1 MKLLEATDELIK
13 LAKEDVPVRDKRYY
27 TEQLIYQRGLYLRAE
42 VENNILKAAFYLA
55 EYLSM
60 DCRKPVYTL
69 YIDKKNDIF
78 KGYDYRTKKWSESM
92 LDKTIFSKWLYQEN
106 SYMKEADTA
115 LIQKYLESEYD
126 DAFYALYVYQR
137 EQRHRRLGMKY
148 EKILTSWDQCMD
160 RLPKIP
166 KDWLRWQKKVG
177 ITQNFIFYHYSRRKD
192 QTGYCSWC
200 ESEVPISHPHHN
212 AVGHCPKC
220 RHQIQYKAL
229 GRAKNIETQ
238 KETAYLLQTCGNN
251 VFVLREFQLQ
261 MLIVSSSYK
270 KPVYSF
276 FERRRILYDEELN
289 TKEYYF
295 GRHHW
300 TKESRWIQGKLQVPL
315 YPGYGGYMTYER
327 YNMGNIYGKS
337 LHGIKNRTFRRT
349 GFYEYA
355 KVKRFLD
362 PVSFFEM
369 VKERPYLER
378 LIKAGLYHLAEDIM
392 DNKAQI
398 YCEDSGDLGK
408 ALGIDRFRLKR
419 LRTNNGG
426 EIFLQWLLLEK
437 AQNKLIRDDVISWMC
452 REKLKPADLM
462 FIMDRMAPLQ
472 IKNYL
477 EKQAAESGESVKD
490 LIKTWKD
497 YLNKSKKQRIF
508 AFRGKEYNSF
518 TECCLAY
525 DLNPK
530 IVRSAAYRTKSSL
543 PETLEKNVSHMEGCV
558 PQESTGNDENSG
570 NKVISKKRHR
580 AKEPFFYEGEKY
592 VSLGQCCEIYGIN
605 ETSVRARAW
614 RIHCTW
620 EEAVKHFIE
629 KSNADELKKIF
640 VYKGKEYQSV
650 AECCRKY
657 DVRAAS
663 VRNRASSTGCSIE
676 EALDHFIKKKI
687 VTKKNEFVFRNK
699 IYETLEE
706 CCEVYGVNANSVSS
720 RKYRLGCSTD
730 ESLEHFIANKEI
742 IEERIQ
748 KFTFKGTEYPSL
760 RACCKKYGIE
770 DACVRQ
776 RARDKNCSIEE
787 SFEHFMTRKRK
798 KMLDN
803 PEFDYHGTLYPSL
816 KECCEKL
823 KISKN
828 SVVSKSRRSGCSL
841 QEAVEY
847 YVKKQHNK

>member
-1 MKLLEATDELIK
+1 MQGRSHK
-13 LAKEDVPVRDKRYY
+13 
-27 TEQLIYQRGLYLRAE
+27 
-42 VENNILKAAFYLA
+42 FYSDTRS
-55 EYLSM
+55 EF
-60 DCRKPVYTL
+60 YTL
-69 YIDKKNDIF
+69 YRVCGSTDKD
-78 KGYDYRTKKWSESM
+78 TKRVKW
-92 LDKTIFSKWLYQEN
+92 T
-106 SYMKEADTA
+106 
-115 LIQKYLESEYD
+115 
-126 DAFYALYVYQR
+126 
-137 EQRHRRLGMKY
+137 LG
-148 EKILTSWDQCMD
+148 
-160 RLPKIP
+160 
-166 KDWLRWQKKVG
+166 
-177 ITQNFIFYHYSRRKD
+177 
-192 QTGYCSWC
+192 
-200 ESEVPISHPHHN
+200 
-212 AVGHCPKC
+212 
-220 RHQIQYKAL
+220 
-229 GRAKNIETQ
+229 
-238 KETAYLLQTCGNN
+238 
-251 VFVLREFQLQ
+251 
-261 MLIVSSSYK
+261 
-270 KPVYSF
+270 
-276 FERRRILYDEELN
+276 
-289 TKEYYF
+289 
-295 GRHHW
+295 
-300 TKESRWIQGKLQVPL
+300 
-315 YPGYGGYMTYER
+315 
-327 YNMGNIYGKS
+327 
-337 LHGIKNRTFRRT
+337 
-349 GFYEYA
+349 
-355 KVKRFLD
+355 
-362 PVSFFEM
+362 VSFFVWQNVLTCIRSNHAKRRKEVFM
-369 VKERPYLER
+369 PRKIRSNYMEKFKFVYNGRTFESKHKCCNFYGICYRSVMAYQNQYKCRTEEAITHFIELKKSKEIIFRNRKWASIKTCCEFYDINEASVKTDMWNRKCTPQEAIERAIEWK
-378 LIKAGLYHLAEDIM
+378 KAHEITYHGVKYPSLP
-392 DNKAQI
+392 QC
-398 YCEDSGDLGK
+398 CEE
-408 ALGIDRFRLKR
+408 LGINPISVRLYMEK
-419 LRTNNGG
+419 NGVSSTRA
-426 EIFLQWLLLEK
+426 ITHY
-437 AQNKLIRDDVISWMC
+437 I
-452 REKLKPADLM
+452 
-462 FIMDRMAPLQ
+462 
-472 IKNYL
+472 
-477 EKQAAESGESVKD
+477 
-490 LIKTWKD
+490 
-497 YLNKSKKQRIF
+497 KSKKQRIF

-525 DLNPK
+525 GLNPK

-699 IYETLEE
+699 SYETLEE

-720 RKYRLGCSTD
+720 RKYRLGCSID

>member
-1 MKLLEATDELIK
+1 MYATVYACIRRNTSKILPSCYCLKPVVKLTLSIWNDTIK
-13 LAKEDVPVRDKRYY
+13 L
-27 TEQLIYQRGLYLRAE
+27 
-42 VENNILKAAFYLA
+42 NILQGRSLKFYSDTRS
-55 EYLSM
+55 EF
-60 DCRKPVYTL
+60 YTL
-69 YIDKKNDIF
+69 YRVCGSTDKD
-78 KGYDYRTKKWSESM
+78 TKRVKW
-92 LDKTIFSKWLYQEN
+92 T
-106 SYMKEADTA
+106 
-115 LIQKYLESEYD
+115 
-126 DAFYALYVYQR
+126 
-137 EQRHRRLGMKY
+137 LG
-148 EKILTSWDQCMD
+148 
-160 RLPKIP
+160 
-166 KDWLRWQKKVG
+166 
-177 ITQNFIFYHYSRRKD
+177 
-192 QTGYCSWC
+192 
-200 ESEVPISHPHHN
+200 
-212 AVGHCPKC
+212 
-220 RHQIQYKAL
+220 
-229 GRAKNIETQ
+229 
-238 KETAYLLQTCGNN
+238 
-251 VFVLREFQLQ
+251 
-261 MLIVSSSYK
+261 
-270 KPVYSF
+270 
-276 FERRRILYDEELN
+276 
-289 TKEYYF
+289 
-295 GRHHW
+295 
-300 TKESRWIQGKLQVPL
+300 
-315 YPGYGGYMTYER
+315 
-327 YNMGNIYGKS
+327 
-337 LHGIKNRTFRRT
+337 
-349 GFYEYA
+349 
-355 KVKRFLD
+355 
-362 PVSFFEM
+362 VSFFVWQNVLTYIRSNHDKRRKEVFM
-369 VKERPYLER
+369 PRKIRSNYMEKFKFVYNGRTFESKHKCCNFYGICYRSVMAYQNQYKCRTEEAITHFIELKKSKEIIFRNRKWASIKTCCEFYDINEASVKTDMWNRKCTPQEAIERAIEWK
-378 LIKAGLYHLAEDIM
+378 KAHEITYHGVKYPSLP
-392 DNKAQI
+392 QC
-398 YCEDSGDLGK
+398 CEE
-408 ALGIDRFRLKR
+408 LGINPISVRLYMEK
-419 LRTNNGG
+419 NGVSSTRA
-426 EIFLQWLLLEK
+426 ITHY
-437 AQNKLIRDDVISWMC
+437 I
-452 REKLKPADLM
+452 
-462 FIMDRMAPLQ
+462 
-472 IKNYL
+472 
-477 EKQAAESGESVKD
+477 
-490 LIKTWKD
+490 
-497 YLNKSKKQRIF
+497 KSKKQRIF

-525 DLNPK
+525 GLNPK

-605 ETSVRARAW
+605 ETSVRTRAW

-748 KFTFKGTEYPSL
+748 KFTFKGAEYPSL

>member
-1 MKLLEATDELIK
+1 MYATVYACIRRNTSKILPSCYCLKPVVKLTLSIWNDTIK
-13 LAKEDVPVRDKRYY
+13 L
-27 TEQLIYQRGLYLRAE
+27 
-42 VENNILKAAFYLA
+42 NILQGRLHKFYSDTRS
-55 EYLSM
+55 EF
-60 DCRKPVYTL
+60 YTL
-69 YIDKKNDIF
+69 YRVCGSTDKD
-78 KGYDYRTKKWSESM
+78 TKRVKW
-92 LDKTIFSKWLYQEN
+92 T
-106 SYMKEADTA
+106 
-115 LIQKYLESEYD
+115 
-126 DAFYALYVYQR
+126 
-137 EQRHRRLGMKY
+137 LG
-148 EKILTSWDQCMD
+148 
-160 RLPKIP
+160 
-166 KDWLRWQKKVG
+166 
-177 ITQNFIFYHYSRRKD
+177 
-192 QTGYCSWC
+192 
-200 ESEVPISHPHHN
+200 
-212 AVGHCPKC
+212 
-220 RHQIQYKAL
+220 
-229 GRAKNIETQ
+229 
-238 KETAYLLQTCGNN
+238 
-251 VFVLREFQLQ
+251 
-261 MLIVSSSYK
+261 
-270 KPVYSF
+270 
-276 FERRRILYDEELN
+276 
-289 TKEYYF
+289 
-295 GRHHW
+295 
-300 TKESRWIQGKLQVPL
+300 
-315 YPGYGGYMTYER
+315 
-327 YNMGNIYGKS
+327 
-337 LHGIKNRTFRRT
+337 
-349 GFYEYA
+349 
-355 KVKRFLD
+355 
-362 PVSFFEM
+362 VSFFVWQNVLTCIRSNHDKRRKEVFM
-369 VKERPYLER
+369 PRKIRSNYMEKFKFVYNGRTFESKHKCCNFYGICYRSVMAYQNQYKCRTEEAITHFIELKKSKEIIFRNRKWASIKTCCEFYDINEASVKTDMWNRKCTPQEAIERAIEWK
-378 LIKAGLYHLAEDIM
+378 KAHEITYHGVKYPSLP
-392 DNKAQI
+392 QC
-398 YCEDSGDLGK
+398 CEE
-408 ALGIDRFRLKR
+408 LGINPISVRLYMEK
-419 LRTNNGG
+419 NGVSSTRA
-426 EIFLQWLLLEK
+426 ITHY
-437 AQNKLIRDDVISWMC
+437 I
-452 REKLKPADLM
+452 
-462 FIMDRMAPLQ
+462 
-472 IKNYL
+472 
-477 EKQAAESGESVKD
+477 
-490 LIKTWKD
+490 
-497 YLNKSKKQRIF
+497 KSKKQRIF

-525 DLNPK
+525 GLNPK

-699 IYETLEE
+699 SYETLEE

-720 RKYRLGCSTD
+720 RKYRLGCSID

>member
-1 MKLLEATDELIK
+1 MYATVYACIRRNTSKILPSCYCLKPVVKLTLSIWNDTIK
-13 LAKEDVPVRDKRYY
+13 L
-27 TEQLIYQRGLYLRAE
+27 
-42 VENNILKAAFYLA
+42 NILQGRSHKFYSDTRS
-55 EYLSM
+55 EF
-60 DCRKPVYTL
+60 YTL
-69 YIDKKNDIF
+69 YRVCGSTDKD
-78 KGYDYRTKKWSESM
+78 TKRVKW
-92 LDKTIFSKWLYQEN
+92 T
-106 SYMKEADTA
+106 
-115 LIQKYLESEYD
+115 
-126 DAFYALYVYQR
+126 
-137 EQRHRRLGMKY
+137 LG
-148 EKILTSWDQCMD
+148 
-160 RLPKIP
+160 
-166 KDWLRWQKKVG
+166 
-177 ITQNFIFYHYSRRKD
+177 
-192 QTGYCSWC
+192 
-200 ESEVPISHPHHN
+200 
-212 AVGHCPKC
+212 
-220 RHQIQYKAL
+220 
-229 GRAKNIETQ
+229 
-238 KETAYLLQTCGNN
+238 
-251 VFVLREFQLQ
+251 
-261 MLIVSSSYK
+261 
-270 KPVYSF
+270 
-276 FERRRILYDEELN
+276 
-289 TKEYYF
+289 
-295 GRHHW
+295 
-300 TKESRWIQGKLQVPL
+300 
-315 YPGYGGYMTYER
+315 
-327 YNMGNIYGKS
+327 
-337 LHGIKNRTFRRT
+337 
-349 GFYEYA
+349 
-355 KVKRFLD
+355 
-362 PVSFFEM
+362 VSFFVWQNVLTCIRSNHAKRRKEVFM
-369 VKERPYLER
+369 PRKIRSNYMEKFKFVYNGRTFESKHKCCNFYGICYRSVMAYQNQYKCRTEEAITHFIELKKSKEIIFRNRKWASIKTCCEFYDINEASVKTDMWNRKCTPQEAIERAIEWK
-378 LIKAGLYHLAEDIM
+378 KAHEITYHGVKYPSLP
-392 DNKAQI
+392 QC
-398 YCEDSGDLGK
+398 CEE
-408 ALGIDRFRLKR
+408 LGINPISVRLYMEK
-419 LRTNNGG
+419 NGVSSTRA
-426 EIFLQWLLLEK
+426 ITHY
-437 AQNKLIRDDVISWMC
+437 I
-452 REKLKPADLM
+452 
-462 FIMDRMAPLQ
+462 
-472 IKNYL
+472 
-477 EKQAAESGESVKD
+477 
-490 LIKTWKD
+490 
-497 YLNKSKKQRIF
+497 KSKKQRIF

-525 DLNPK
+525 GLNPK

-699 IYETLEE
+699 SYETLEE

-720 RKYRLGCSTD
+720 RKYRLGCSID

>member
-1 MKLLEATDELIK
+1 MYATVYACIRRNTSKILPSCYCLKPVVKLTLSIWNDTIK
-13 LAKEDVPVRDKRYY
+13 L
-27 TEQLIYQRGLYLRAE
+27 
-42 VENNILKAAFYLA
+42 NILQGRLHKFYSDTRS
-55 EYLSM
+55 EF
-60 DCRKPVYTL
+60 YTL
-69 YIDKKNDIF
+69 YRVCGSTDKD
-78 KGYDYRTKKWSESM
+78 TKRVKW
-92 LDKTIFSKWLYQEN
+92 T
-106 SYMKEADTA
+106 
-115 LIQKYLESEYD
+115 
-126 DAFYALYVYQR
+126 
-137 EQRHRRLGMKY
+137 LG
-148 EKILTSWDQCMD
+148 
-160 RLPKIP
+160 
-166 KDWLRWQKKVG
+166 
-177 ITQNFIFYHYSRRKD
+177 
-192 QTGYCSWC
+192 
-200 ESEVPISHPHHN
+200 
-212 AVGHCPKC
+212 
-220 RHQIQYKAL
+220 
-229 GRAKNIETQ
+229 
-238 KETAYLLQTCGNN
+238 
-251 VFVLREFQLQ
+251 
-261 MLIVSSSYK
+261 
-270 KPVYSF
+270 
-276 FERRRILYDEELN
+276 
-289 TKEYYF
+289 
-295 GRHHW
+295 
-300 TKESRWIQGKLQVPL
+300 
-315 YPGYGGYMTYER
+315 
-327 YNMGNIYGKS
+327 
-337 LHGIKNRTFRRT
+337 
-349 GFYEYA
+349 
-355 KVKRFLD
+355 
-362 PVSFFEM
+362 VSFFVWQNVLTCIRSNHDKRRKEVFM
-369 VKERPYLER
+369 PRKIRSNYMEKFKFVYNGRTFESKHKCCNFYGICYRSVMAYQNQYKCRTEEAITHFIELKKSKEIIFRNRKWASIKTCCEFYDINEASVKTDMWNRKCTPQEAIERAIEWK
-378 LIKAGLYHLAEDIM
+378 KAHEITYHGVKYPSLP
-392 DNKAQI
+392 QC
-398 YCEDSGDLGK
+398 CEE
-408 ALGIDRFRLKR
+408 LGINPISVRLYMEK
-419 LRTNNGG
+419 NGVSSTRA
-426 EIFLQWLLLEK
+426 ITHY
-437 AQNKLIRDDVISWMC
+437 I
-452 REKLKPADLM
+452 
-462 FIMDRMAPLQ
+462 
-472 IKNYL
+472 
-477 EKQAAESGESVKD
+477 
-490 LIKTWKD
+490 
-497 YLNKSKKQRIF
+497 KSKKQRIF

-525 DLNPK
+525 GLNPK

-699 IYETLEE
+699 SYETLEE

-841 QEAVEY
+841 QEA
-847 YVKKQHNK
+847 

>member
-1 MKLLEATDELIK
+1 MYATVYACIRRNTSKILPSCYCLKPVVKLTLSIWNDTIK
-13 LAKEDVPVRDKRYY
+13 L
-27 TEQLIYQRGLYLRAE
+27 
-42 VENNILKAAFYLA
+42 NILQGRLHKFYSDTRS
-55 EYLSM
+55 EF
-60 DCRKPVYTL
+60 YTL
-69 YIDKKNDIF
+69 YRVCGSTDKD
-78 KGYDYRTKKWSESM
+78 TKRVKW
-92 LDKTIFSKWLYQEN
+92 T
-106 SYMKEADTA
+106 
-115 LIQKYLESEYD
+115 
-126 DAFYALYVYQR
+126 
-137 EQRHRRLGMKY
+137 LG
-148 EKILTSWDQCMD
+148 
-160 RLPKIP
+160 
-166 KDWLRWQKKVG
+166 
-177 ITQNFIFYHYSRRKD
+177 
-192 QTGYCSWC
+192 
-200 ESEVPISHPHHN
+200 
-212 AVGHCPKC
+212 
-220 RHQIQYKAL
+220 
-229 GRAKNIETQ
+229 
-238 KETAYLLQTCGNN
+238 
-251 VFVLREFQLQ
+251 
-261 MLIVSSSYK
+261 
-270 KPVYSF
+270 
-276 FERRRILYDEELN
+276 
-289 TKEYYF
+289 
-295 GRHHW
+295 
-300 TKESRWIQGKLQVPL
+300 
-315 YPGYGGYMTYER
+315 
-327 YNMGNIYGKS
+327 
-337 LHGIKNRTFRRT
+337 
-349 GFYEYA
+349 
-355 KVKRFLD
+355 
-362 PVSFFEM
+362 VSFF
-369 VKERPYLER
+369 VWQNVLTCIRSNHDKRRKEVFMPRKIRSNYMEKFKFVYNGRTFESKHKCCNFYGICYRSVMAYQNQYKCRTEEAITHFIELKKSKEIIFR
-378 LIKAGLYHLAEDIM
+378 NRKWASIKTCCEFYDI
-392 DNKAQI
+392 N
-398 YCEDSGDLGK
+398 EDSVKTDMWNRKCTPQEAIERAIEWKK
-408 ALGIDRFRLKR
+408 AHEITYHGVKYPSLPQCCEELGINPISVRLYMEK
-419 LRTNNGG
+419 NGVSSTRA
-426 EIFLQWLLLEK
+426 ITHY
-437 AQNKLIRDDVISWMC
+437 I
-452 REKLKPADLM
+452 
-462 FIMDRMAPLQ
+462 
-472 IKNYL
+472 
-477 EKQAAESGESVKD
+477 
-490 LIKTWKD
+490 
-497 YLNKSKKQRIF
+497 KSKKKRIF

-525 DLNPK
+525 GLNPK

-570 NKVISKKRHR
+570 NKVISKKRRR

-720 RKYRLGCSTD
+720 RKYKLGCSID

-776 RARDKNCSIEE
+776 RARDKNCSIEK

>member
-1 MKLLEATDELIK
+1 MPRKIRSNYMEKFKFVYNGRIFDSKHKCCEFYGICYRSVMAYQNQYKCRTEEAITHFIELKKSKEIIFRNRKWASIKTCCEFYDLNEDSVKTDMWNRKCTPQEAIERAIEWKKAHEITYHGVKYPSLPQCCEEL
-13 LAKEDVPVRDKRYY
+13 
-27 TEQLIYQRGLYLRAE
+27 
-42 VENNILKAAFYLA
+42 
-55 EYLSM
+55 
-60 DCRKPVYTL
+60 
-69 YIDKKNDIF
+69 
-78 KGYDYRTKKWSESM
+78 
-92 LDKTIFSKWLYQEN
+92 
-106 SYMKEADTA
+106 
-115 LIQKYLESEYD
+115 
-126 DAFYALYVYQR
+126 
-137 EQRHRRLGMKY
+137 
-148 EKILTSWDQCMD
+148 
-160 RLPKIP
+160 
-166 KDWLRWQKKVG
+166 G
-177 ITQNFIFYHYSRRKD
+177 IN
-192 QTGYCSWC
+192 
-200 ESEVPISHPHHN
+200 PIS
-212 AVGHCPKC
+212 V
-220 RHQIQYKAL
+220 RLYME
-229 GRAKNIETQ
+229 KN
-238 KETAYLLQTCGNN
+238 G
-251 VFVLREFQLQ
+251 
-261 MLIVSSSYK
+261 VSSTRAITHY
-270 KPVYSF
+270 
-276 FERRRILYDEELN
+276 I
-289 TKEYYF
+289 
-295 GRHHW
+295 
-300 TKESRWIQGKLQVPL
+300 
-315 YPGYGGYMTYER
+315 
-327 YNMGNIYGKS
+327 
-337 LHGIKNRTFRRT
+337 
-349 GFYEYA
+349 
-355 KVKRFLD
+355 
-362 PVSFFEM
+362 
-369 VKERPYLER
+369 
-378 LIKAGLYHLAEDIM
+378 
-392 DNKAQI
+392 
-398 YCEDSGDLGK
+398 
-408 ALGIDRFRLKR
+408 
-419 LRTNNGG
+419 
-426 EIFLQWLLLEK
+426 
-437 AQNKLIRDDVISWMC
+437 
-452 REKLKPADLM
+452 
-462 FIMDRMAPLQ
+462 
-472 IKNYL
+472 
-477 EKQAAESGESVKD
+477 
-490 LIKTWKD
+490 
-497 YLNKSKKQRIF
+497 KSKKQRIF

-592 VSLGQCCEIYGIN
+592 VSLGQCCEIYRIN

-742 IEERIQ
+742 IEERIR

>member
-1 MKLLEATDELIK
+1 MYATVYVCIRRNTSKILRSCYCLKPVVKLTLNIWNDTIK
-13 LAKEDVPVRDKRYY
+13 L
-27 TEQLIYQRGLYLRAE
+27 
-42 VENNILKAAFYLA
+42 NILQGRSHKFYSDTRS
-55 EYLSM
+55 EF
-60 DCRKPVYTL
+60 YTL
-69 YIDKKNDIF
+69 YRVCGSTDKD
-78 KGYDYRTKKWSESM
+78 TKRVKW
-92 LDKTIFSKWLYQEN
+92 T
-106 SYMKEADTA
+106 
-115 LIQKYLESEYD
+115 
-126 DAFYALYVYQR
+126 
-137 EQRHRRLGMKY
+137 LG
-148 EKILTSWDQCMD
+148 
-160 RLPKIP
+160 
-166 KDWLRWQKKVG
+166 
-177 ITQNFIFYHYSRRKD
+177 
-192 QTGYCSWC
+192 
-200 ESEVPISHPHHN
+200 
-212 AVGHCPKC
+212 
-220 RHQIQYKAL
+220 
-229 GRAKNIETQ
+229 
-238 KETAYLLQTCGNN
+238 
-251 VFVLREFQLQ
+251 
-261 MLIVSSSYK
+261 
-270 KPVYSF
+270 
-276 FERRRILYDEELN
+276 
-289 TKEYYF
+289 
-295 GRHHW
+295 
-300 TKESRWIQGKLQVPL
+300 
-315 YPGYGGYMTYER
+315 
-327 YNMGNIYGKS
+327 
-337 LHGIKNRTFRRT
+337 
-349 GFYEYA
+349 
-355 KVKRFLD
+355 
-362 PVSFFEM
+362 VSFFVWQNVLTCIRSNHAKRRKEVFM
-369 VKERPYLER
+369 PRKIRSNYMEKFKFLYNGRTFESKHKCCNFYGICYRSVMAYQNQYKCRTEEAITHFIELKKSKEIIFRNRKWASIKTCCEFYDINEASVKTDMWNRKCTPQEAIERAIEWK
-378 LIKAGLYHLAEDIM
+378 KAHEITYHGVKYPSLP
-392 DNKAQI
+392 QC
-398 YCEDSGDLGK
+398 CEE
-408 ALGIDRFRLKR
+408 LGINPISVRLYMEK
-419 LRTNNGG
+419 NGVSSTRA
-426 EIFLQWLLLEK
+426 ITHY
-437 AQNKLIRDDVISWMC
+437 I
-452 REKLKPADLM
+452 
-462 FIMDRMAPLQ
+462 
-472 IKNYL
+472 
-477 EKQAAESGESVKD
+477 
-490 LIKTWKD
+490 
-497 YLNKSKKQRIF
+497 KSKKQRIF

-525 DLNPK
+525 GLNPK

-558 PQESTGNDENSG
+558 PQESTENDENSG

-620 EEAVKHFIE
+620 EEAAKHFIE

-687 VTKKNEFVFRNK
+687 VTKKEEFVFRNK

-742 IEERIQ
+742 IEERIR

>member
-1 MKLLEATDELIK
+1 MYATVYACIRRNTSKILPSCYCLKPVVKLTLSIWNDTIK
-13 LAKEDVPVRDKRYY
+13 L
-27 TEQLIYQRGLYLRAE
+27 
-42 VENNILKAAFYLA
+42 NILQGRLHKFYSDTRS
-55 EYLSM
+55 EF
-60 DCRKPVYTL
+60 YTL
-69 YIDKKNDIF
+69 YRVCGSTDKD
-78 KGYDYRTKKWSESM
+78 TKRVKW
-92 LDKTIFSKWLYQEN
+92 T
-106 SYMKEADTA
+106 
-115 LIQKYLESEYD
+115 
-126 DAFYALYVYQR
+126 
-137 EQRHRRLGMKY
+137 LG
-148 EKILTSWDQCMD
+148 
-160 RLPKIP
+160 
-166 KDWLRWQKKVG
+166 
-177 ITQNFIFYHYSRRKD
+177 
-192 QTGYCSWC
+192 
-200 ESEVPISHPHHN
+200 
-212 AVGHCPKC
+212 
-220 RHQIQYKAL
+220 
-229 GRAKNIETQ
+229 
-238 KETAYLLQTCGNN
+238 
-251 VFVLREFQLQ
+251 
-261 MLIVSSSYK
+261 
-270 KPVYSF
+270 
-276 FERRRILYDEELN
+276 
-289 TKEYYF
+289 
-295 GRHHW
+295 
-300 TKESRWIQGKLQVPL
+300 
-315 YPGYGGYMTYER
+315 
-327 YNMGNIYGKS
+327 
-337 LHGIKNRTFRRT
+337 
-349 GFYEYA
+349 
-355 KVKRFLD
+355 
-362 PVSFFEM
+362 VSFFVWQNVLTCIRSNHDKRRKEVFM
-369 VKERPYLER
+369 PRKIRSNYMEKFKFVYNGRTFESKHKCCNFYGICYRSVMAYQNQYKCRTEEAITHFIELKKSKEIIFRNRKWASIKICCEFYDINEASVKTDMWNRKCTPQEAIERAIEWK
-378 LIKAGLYHLAEDIM
+378 KAHEITYHGVKYPSLP
-392 DNKAQI
+392 QC
-398 YCEDSGDLGK
+398 CEE
-408 ALGIDRFRLKR
+408 LGINPISVRLYMEK
-419 LRTNNGG
+419 NGVSSTRA
-426 EIFLQWLLLEK
+426 ITHY
-437 AQNKLIRDDVISWMC
+437 I
-452 REKLKPADLM
+452 
-462 FIMDRMAPLQ
+462 
-472 IKNYL
+472 
-477 EKQAAESGESVKD
+477 
-490 LIKTWKD
+490 
-497 YLNKSKKQRIF
+497 KSKKQRIF

-525 DLNPK
+525 GLNPK

-699 IYETLEE
+699 SYETLKE

>member
-1 MKLLEATDELIK
+1 MYATVYVCIRRNTSKILRSCYCLKPVVKLTLNIWNDTIK
-13 LAKEDVPVRDKRYY
+13 L
-27 TEQLIYQRGLYLRAE
+27 
-42 VENNILKAAFYLA
+42 NILQGRLHKFYSDTRS
-55 EYLSM
+55 EF
-60 DCRKPVYTL
+60 YTL
-69 YIDKKNDIF
+69 YRVCGSTDKD
-78 KGYDYRTKKWSESM
+78 TKRVKW
-92 LDKTIFSKWLYQEN
+92 T
-106 SYMKEADTA
+106 
-115 LIQKYLESEYD
+115 
-126 DAFYALYVYQR
+126 
-137 EQRHRRLGMKY
+137 LG
-148 EKILTSWDQCMD
+148 
-160 RLPKIP
+160 
-166 KDWLRWQKKVG
+166 
-177 ITQNFIFYHYSRRKD
+177 
-192 QTGYCSWC
+192 
-200 ESEVPISHPHHN
+200 
-212 AVGHCPKC
+212 
-220 RHQIQYKAL
+220 
-229 GRAKNIETQ
+229 
-238 KETAYLLQTCGNN
+238 
-251 VFVLREFQLQ
+251 
-261 MLIVSSSYK
+261 
-270 KPVYSF
+270 
-276 FERRRILYDEELN
+276 
-289 TKEYYF
+289 
-295 GRHHW
+295 
-300 TKESRWIQGKLQVPL
+300 
-315 YPGYGGYMTYER
+315 
-327 YNMGNIYGKS
+327 
-337 LHGIKNRTFRRT
+337 
-349 GFYEYA
+349 
-355 KVKRFLD
+355 
-362 PVSFFEM
+362 VSFFVWQNVLTCIRSNHAKRRKEVFM
-369 VKERPYLER
+369 PRKIRSNYMEKFKFLYNGRTFESKHKCCNFYGICYRSVMAYQNQYKCRTEEAITHFIELKKSKEIIFRNRKWASIKTCCEFYDINEASVKTDMWNRKCTPQEAIERAIEWK
-378 LIKAGLYHLAEDIM
+378 KAHEITYHGVKYPSLP
-392 DNKAQI
+392 QC
-398 YCEDSGDLGK
+398 CEE
-408 ALGIDRFRLKR
+408 LGINPISVRLYMEK
-419 LRTNNGG
+419 NGVSSTRA
-426 EIFLQWLLLEK
+426 ITHY
-437 AQNKLIRDDVISWMC
+437 I
-452 REKLKPADLM
+452 
-462 FIMDRMAPLQ
+462 
-472 IKNYL
+472 
-477 EKQAAESGESVKD
+477 
-490 LIKTWKD
+490 
-497 YLNKSKKQRIF
+497 KSKKQRIF

-525 DLNPK
+525 GLNPK

-558 PQESTGNDENSG
+558 PQESTENDENSG

-620 EEAVKHFIE
+620 EEAAKHFIE

-687 VTKKNEFVFRNK
+687 VTKKEEFVFRNK

-742 IEERIQ
+742 IEERIR

>member
-1 MKLLEATDELIK
+1 MKLTLSIWNDTIK
-13 LAKEDVPVRDKRYY
+13 L
-27 TEQLIYQRGLYLRAE
+27 
-42 VENNILKAAFYLA
+42 NILQGRLHKFYSDTRS
-55 EYLSM
+55 EF
-60 DCRKPVYTL
+60 YTL
-69 YIDKKNDIF
+69 YRVCGSTDKD
-78 KGYDYRTKKWSESM
+78 TKRVKW
-92 LDKTIFSKWLYQEN
+92 T
-106 SYMKEADTA
+106 
-115 LIQKYLESEYD
+115 
-126 DAFYALYVYQR
+126 
-137 EQRHRRLGMKY
+137 LG
-148 EKILTSWDQCMD
+148 
-160 RLPKIP
+160 
-166 KDWLRWQKKVG
+166 
-177 ITQNFIFYHYSRRKD
+177 
-192 QTGYCSWC
+192 
-200 ESEVPISHPHHN
+200 
-212 AVGHCPKC
+212 
-220 RHQIQYKAL
+220 
-229 GRAKNIETQ
+229 
-238 KETAYLLQTCGNN
+238 
-251 VFVLREFQLQ
+251 
-261 MLIVSSSYK
+261 
-270 KPVYSF
+270 
-276 FERRRILYDEELN
+276 
-289 TKEYYF
+289 
-295 GRHHW
+295 
-300 TKESRWIQGKLQVPL
+300 
-315 YPGYGGYMTYER
+315 
-327 YNMGNIYGKS
+327 
-337 LHGIKNRTFRRT
+337 
-349 GFYEYA
+349 
-355 KVKRFLD
+355 
-362 PVSFFEM
+362 VSFFVWQNVLTCIRSNHAKRRKEVFM
-369 VKERPYLER
+369 PRKIRSNYMEKFKFVYNGRTFESKHKCCDFYGICYRSVMAYQNQYKCRTEEAITHFIELKKSKEIIFRNRKWASIKTCCEFYDINEASVKTDMWNRKCTPQEAIERAIEWK
-378 LIKAGLYHLAEDIM
+378 KAHEITYHGVKYPSLP
-392 DNKAQI
+392 QC
-398 YCEDSGDLGK
+398 CEE
-408 ALGIDRFRLKR
+408 LGINPISVRLYMEK
-419 LRTNNGG
+419 NGVSSTRA
-426 EIFLQWLLLEK
+426 ITHY
-437 AQNKLIRDDVISWMC
+437 I
-452 REKLKPADLM
+452 
-462 FIMDRMAPLQ
+462 
-472 IKNYL
+472 
-477 EKQAAESGESVKD
+477 
-490 LIKTWKD
+490 
-497 YLNKSKKQRIF
+497 KSKKQRIF

-525 DLNPK
+525 GLNPK

-570 NKVISKKRHR
+570 KKVISKKRHR

-699 IYETLEE
+699 SYETLEE

-828 SVVSKSRRSGCSL
+828 SVVSKSRRSGCGL

>member
-1 MKLLEATDELIK
+1 MYATVYACIRRNTSKILPSCYCLKPVVKLTLSIWNDTIK
-13 LAKEDVPVRDKRYY
+13 L
-27 TEQLIYQRGLYLRAE
+27 
-42 VENNILKAAFYLA
+42 NILQGRLHKFYSDTRS
-55 EYLSM
+55 EF
-60 DCRKPVYTL
+60 YTL
-69 YIDKKNDIF
+69 YRVCGSTDKD
-78 KGYDYRTKKWSESM
+78 TKRVKW
-92 LDKTIFSKWLYQEN
+92 T
-106 SYMKEADTA
+106 
-115 LIQKYLESEYD
+115 
-126 DAFYALYVYQR
+126 
-137 EQRHRRLGMKY
+137 LG
-148 EKILTSWDQCMD
+148 
-160 RLPKIP
+160 
-166 KDWLRWQKKVG
+166 
-177 ITQNFIFYHYSRRKD
+177 
-192 QTGYCSWC
+192 
-200 ESEVPISHPHHN
+200 
-212 AVGHCPKC
+212 
-220 RHQIQYKAL
+220 
-229 GRAKNIETQ
+229 
-238 KETAYLLQTCGNN
+238 
-251 VFVLREFQLQ
+251 
-261 MLIVSSSYK
+261 
-270 KPVYSF
+270 
-276 FERRRILYDEELN
+276 
-289 TKEYYF
+289 
-295 GRHHW
+295 
-300 TKESRWIQGKLQVPL
+300 
-315 YPGYGGYMTYER
+315 
-327 YNMGNIYGKS
+327 
-337 LHGIKNRTFRRT
+337 
-349 GFYEYA
+349 
-355 KVKRFLD
+355 
-362 PVSFFEM
+362 VSFFVWQNVLTCIRSNHDKRRKEVFM
-369 VKERPYLER
+369 PRKIRSNYMEKFKFVYNGRTFESKHKCCNFYGICYRSVMAYQNQYKCRTEEAITHFIELKKSKEIIFRNRKWASIKTCCEFYDINEASVKTDMWNRKCTPQEAIERAIEWK
-378 LIKAGLYHLAEDIM
+378 KAHEITYHGVKYPSLP
-392 DNKAQI
+392 QC
-398 YCEDSGDLGK
+398 CEE
-408 ALGIDRFRLKR
+408 LGINPISVRLYMEK
-419 LRTNNGG
+419 NGVSSTRA
-426 EIFLQWLLLEK
+426 ITHY
-437 AQNKLIRDDVISWMC
+437 I
-452 REKLKPADLM
+452 
-462 FIMDRMAPLQ
+462 
-472 IKNYL
+472 
-477 EKQAAESGESVKD
+477 
-490 LIKTWKD
+490 
-497 YLNKSKKQRIF
+497 KSKKQRIF

-525 DLNPK
+525 GLNPK

-605 ETSVRARAW
+605 ETSVRTRAW

-699 IYETLEE
+699 SYETLEE

-748 KFTFKGTEYPSL
+748 KFTFKGAEYPSL

>member
-1 MKLLEATDELIK
+1 MYATFYACIRRNTSKILPSCYCLKPVVKLTLSIWNDTIK
-13 LAKEDVPVRDKRYY
+13 L
-27 TEQLIYQRGLYLRAE
+27 
-42 VENNILKAAFYLA
+42 NILQGRLHKFYSDTRS
-55 EYLSM
+55 EF
-60 DCRKPVYTL
+60 YTL
-69 YIDKKNDIF
+69 YRVCGSTDKD
-78 KGYDYRTKKWSESM
+78 TKRVKW
-92 LDKTIFSKWLYQEN
+92 T
-106 SYMKEADTA
+106 
-115 LIQKYLESEYD
+115 
-126 DAFYALYVYQR
+126 
-137 EQRHRRLGMKY
+137 LG
-148 EKILTSWDQCMD
+148 
-160 RLPKIP
+160 
-166 KDWLRWQKKVG
+166 
-177 ITQNFIFYHYSRRKD
+177 
-192 QTGYCSWC
+192 
-200 ESEVPISHPHHN
+200 
-212 AVGHCPKC
+212 
-220 RHQIQYKAL
+220 
-229 GRAKNIETQ
+229 
-238 KETAYLLQTCGNN
+238 
-251 VFVLREFQLQ
+251 
-261 MLIVSSSYK
+261 
-270 KPVYSF
+270 
-276 FERRRILYDEELN
+276 
-289 TKEYYF
+289 
-295 GRHHW
+295 
-300 TKESRWIQGKLQVPL
+300 
-315 YPGYGGYMTYER
+315 
-327 YNMGNIYGKS
+327 
-337 LHGIKNRTFRRT
+337 
-349 GFYEYA
+349 
-355 KVKRFLD
+355 
-362 PVSFFEM
+362 VSFFVWQNVLTCIRSNHDKRRKEVFM
-369 VKERPYLER
+369 PRKIRSNYMEKFKFVYNGRTFESKHKCCNFYGICYRSVMAYQNQYKCRTEEAITHFIELKKSKEIIFRNRKWASIKTCCEFYDINEASVKTDIWNRKCTPQEAIERAIEWK
-378 LIKAGLYHLAEDIM
+378 KAHEITYHGVKYPSLP
-392 DNKAQI
+392 QC
-398 YCEDSGDLGK
+398 CEE
-408 ALGIDRFRLKR
+408 LGINPISVRLYMEK
-419 LRTNNGG
+419 NGVSSTRA
-426 EIFLQWLLLEK
+426 ITHY
-437 AQNKLIRDDVISWMC
+437 I
-452 REKLKPADLM
+452 
-462 FIMDRMAPLQ
+462 
-472 IKNYL
+472 
-477 EKQAAESGESVKD
+477 
-490 LIKTWKD
+490 
-497 YLNKSKKQRIF
+497 KSKKQRIF

-525 DLNPK
+525 GLNPK

-558 PQESTGNDENSG
+558 PQESTENDENSG

-699 IYETLEE
+699 SYETLEE

-748 KFTFKGTEYPSL
+748 KFTFKGMEYPSL

>member
-1 MKLLEATDELIK
+1 MYATVYACIRRNTSKILPSCYCLKPVVKLTLSIWNDTIK
-13 LAKEDVPVRDKRYY
+13 L
-27 TEQLIYQRGLYLRAE
+27 
-42 VENNILKAAFYLA
+42 NILQGRLHKFYSDTRS
-55 EYLSM
+55 EF
-60 DCRKPVYTL
+60 YTL
-69 YIDKKNDIF
+69 YRVCGSTDKD
-78 KGYDYRTKKWSESM
+78 TKRVKW
-92 LDKTIFSKWLYQEN
+92 T
-106 SYMKEADTA
+106 
-115 LIQKYLESEYD
+115 
-126 DAFYALYVYQR
+126 
-137 EQRHRRLGMKY
+137 LG
-148 EKILTSWDQCMD
+148 
-160 RLPKIP
+160 
-166 KDWLRWQKKVG
+166 
-177 ITQNFIFYHYSRRKD
+177 
-192 QTGYCSWC
+192 
-200 ESEVPISHPHHN
+200 
-212 AVGHCPKC
+212 
-220 RHQIQYKAL
+220 
-229 GRAKNIETQ
+229 
-238 KETAYLLQTCGNN
+238 
-251 VFVLREFQLQ
+251 
-261 MLIVSSSYK
+261 
-270 KPVYSF
+270 
-276 FERRRILYDEELN
+276 
-289 TKEYYF
+289 
-295 GRHHW
+295 
-300 TKESRWIQGKLQVPL
+300 
-315 YPGYGGYMTYER
+315 
-327 YNMGNIYGKS
+327 
-337 LHGIKNRTFRRT
+337 
-349 GFYEYA
+349 
-355 KVKRFLD
+355 
-362 PVSFFEM
+362 VSFFVWQNVLTCIRSNHDKRRKEVFM
-369 VKERPYLER
+369 PRKIRSNYMEKFKFVYNGRTFESKHKCCNFYGICYRSVMAYQNQYKCRTEEAITHFIELKKSKEIIFRNRKWASIKTCCEFYDINEASVKTDMWNRKCTPQEAIERAIEWK
-378 LIKAGLYHLAEDIM
+378 KAHEITYHGVKYPSLP
-392 DNKAQI
+392 QC
-398 YCEDSGDLGK
+398 CEE
-408 ALGIDRFRLKR
+408 LGINPISVRLYMEK
-419 LRTNNGG
+419 NGVSSTRA
-426 EIFLQWLLLEK
+426 ITHY
-437 AQNKLIRDDVISWMC
+437 I
-452 REKLKPADLM
+452 
-462 FIMDRMAPLQ
+462 
-472 IKNYL
+472 
-477 EKQAAESGESVKD
+477 
-490 LIKTWKD
+490 
-497 YLNKSKKQRIF
+497 KSKKQRIF

-525 DLNPK
+525 GLNPK

-605 ETSVRARAW
+605 ETSVRTRAW

-748 KFTFKGTEYPSL
+748 KFTFKGAEYPSL

-803 PEFDYHGTLYPSL
+803 PEFDYHGILYPSL
-816 KECCEKL
+816 KK
-823 KISKN
+823 
-828 SVVSKSRRSGCSL
+828 
-841 QEAVEY
+841 
-847 YVKKQHNK
+847 

>member
-1 MKLLEATDELIK
+1 MYATVYACIRRNTSKILPSCYCLKPVVKLTLSIWNDTIK
-13 LAKEDVPVRDKRYY
+13 L
-27 TEQLIYQRGLYLRAE
+27 
-42 VENNILKAAFYLA
+42 NILQGRLHKFYSDTRS
-55 EYLSM
+55 EF
-60 DCRKPVYTL
+60 YTL
-69 YIDKKNDIF
+69 YRVCGSTDKD
-78 KGYDYRTKKWSESM
+78 TKRVKW
-92 LDKTIFSKWLYQEN
+92 T
-106 SYMKEADTA
+106 
-115 LIQKYLESEYD
+115 
-126 DAFYALYVYQR
+126 
-137 EQRHRRLGMKY
+137 LG
-148 EKILTSWDQCMD
+148 
-160 RLPKIP
+160 
-166 KDWLRWQKKVG
+166 
-177 ITQNFIFYHYSRRKD
+177 
-192 QTGYCSWC
+192 
-200 ESEVPISHPHHN
+200 
-212 AVGHCPKC
+212 
-220 RHQIQYKAL
+220 
-229 GRAKNIETQ
+229 
-238 KETAYLLQTCGNN
+238 
-251 VFVLREFQLQ
+251 
-261 MLIVSSSYK
+261 
-270 KPVYSF
+270 
-276 FERRRILYDEELN
+276 
-289 TKEYYF
+289 
-295 GRHHW
+295 
-300 TKESRWIQGKLQVPL
+300 
-315 YPGYGGYMTYER
+315 
-327 YNMGNIYGKS
+327 
-337 LHGIKNRTFRRT
+337 
-349 GFYEYA
+349 
-355 KVKRFLD
+355 
-362 PVSFFEM
+362 VSFFVWQNVLTCIRSNHDKRRKEVFM
-369 VKERPYLER
+369 PRKIRSNYMEKFKFVYNGRTFESKHKCCNFYGICYRSVMAYQNQYKCRTEEAITHFIELKKSKEIIFRNRKWASIKTCCEFYDINEASVKTDMWNRKCTPQEAIERAIEWK
-378 LIKAGLYHLAEDIM
+378 KAHEITYHGVKYPSLP
-392 DNKAQI
+392 QC
-398 YCEDSGDLGK
+398 CEE
-408 ALGIDRFRLKR
+408 LGINPISVRLYMEK
-419 LRTNNGG
+419 NGVSSTRA
-426 EIFLQWLLLEK
+426 ITHY
-437 AQNKLIRDDVISWMC
+437 I
-452 REKLKPADLM
+452 
-462 FIMDRMAPLQ
+462 
-472 IKNYL
+472 
-477 EKQAAESGESVKD
+477 
-490 LIKTWKD
+490 
-497 YLNKSKKQRIF
+497 KSKKQRIF

-525 DLNPK
+525 GLNPK

-699 IYETLEE
+699 SYETLEE

-748 KFTFKGTEYPSL
+748 KFTFKGMEYPSL

-776 RARDKNCSIEE
+776 RARDKNCFIEE

>member
-1 MKLLEATDELIK
+1 MYATVYACIRRNTSKILPSCYCLKPVVKLTLSIWNDTIK
-13 LAKEDVPVRDKRYY
+13 L
-27 TEQLIYQRGLYLRAE
+27 
-42 VENNILKAAFYLA
+42 NILQGRLHKFYSDTRS
-55 EYLSM
+55 EF
-60 DCRKPVYTL
+60 YTL
-69 YIDKKNDIF
+69 YRVCGSTDKD
-78 KGYDYRTKKWSESM
+78 TKRVKW
-92 LDKTIFSKWLYQEN
+92 T
-106 SYMKEADTA
+106 
-115 LIQKYLESEYD
+115 
-126 DAFYALYVYQR
+126 
-137 EQRHRRLGMKY
+137 LG
-148 EKILTSWDQCMD
+148 
-160 RLPKIP
+160 
-166 KDWLRWQKKVG
+166 
-177 ITQNFIFYHYSRRKD
+177 
-192 QTGYCSWC
+192 
-200 ESEVPISHPHHN
+200 
-212 AVGHCPKC
+212 
-220 RHQIQYKAL
+220 
-229 GRAKNIETQ
+229 
-238 KETAYLLQTCGNN
+238 
-251 VFVLREFQLQ
+251 
-261 MLIVSSSYK
+261 
-270 KPVYSF
+270 
-276 FERRRILYDEELN
+276 
-289 TKEYYF
+289 
-295 GRHHW
+295 
-300 TKESRWIQGKLQVPL
+300 
-315 YPGYGGYMTYER
+315 
-327 YNMGNIYGKS
+327 
-337 LHGIKNRTFRRT
+337 
-349 GFYEYA
+349 
-355 KVKRFLD
+355 
-362 PVSFFEM
+362 VSFF
-369 VKERPYLER
+369 VWQNVLTCIRSNHDKRRKEVFMPRKIRSNYMEKFKFVYNGRTFESKHKCCNFYGICYRSVMAYQNQYKCRTEEAITHFIELKKSKEIIFR
-378 LIKAGLYHLAEDIM
+378 NRKWASIKTCCEFYDL
-392 DNKAQI
+392 N
-398 YCEDSGDLGK
+398 EDSVKTDMWNRKCTPQEAIERAIEWKK
-408 ALGIDRFRLKR
+408 AHEITYHGVKYPSLPQCCEELGINPISVRLYMEK
-419 LRTNNGG
+419 NGVSSTRA
-426 EIFLQWLLLEK
+426 ITHY
-437 AQNKLIRDDVISWMC
+437 I
-452 REKLKPADLM
+452 
-462 FIMDRMAPLQ
+462 
-472 IKNYL
+472 
-477 EKQAAESGESVKD
+477 
-490 LIKTWKD
+490 
-497 YLNKSKKQRIF
+497 KSKKQRIF

-525 DLNPK
+525 GLNPK

-699 IYETLEE
+699 SYETLEE

>member
-1 MKLLEATDELIK
+1 MYATVYACIRRNTSKILPSCYCLKPVVKLTLSIWNDTIK
-13 LAKEDVPVRDKRYY
+13 L
-27 TEQLIYQRGLYLRAE
+27 
-42 VENNILKAAFYLA
+42 NILQGRLHKFYSDTRS
-55 EYLSM
+55 EF
-60 DCRKPVYTL
+60 YTL
-69 YIDKKNDIF
+69 YRVCGSTDKD
-78 KGYDYRTKKWSESM
+78 TKRVKW
-92 LDKTIFSKWLYQEN
+92 T
-106 SYMKEADTA
+106 
-115 LIQKYLESEYD
+115 
-126 DAFYALYVYQR
+126 
-137 EQRHRRLGMKY
+137 LG
-148 EKILTSWDQCMD
+148 
-160 RLPKIP
+160 
-166 KDWLRWQKKVG
+166 
-177 ITQNFIFYHYSRRKD
+177 
-192 QTGYCSWC
+192 
-200 ESEVPISHPHHN
+200 
-212 AVGHCPKC
+212 
-220 RHQIQYKAL
+220 
-229 GRAKNIETQ
+229 
-238 KETAYLLQTCGNN
+238 
-251 VFVLREFQLQ
+251 
-261 MLIVSSSYK
+261 
-270 KPVYSF
+270 
-276 FERRRILYDEELN
+276 
-289 TKEYYF
+289 
-295 GRHHW
+295 
-300 TKESRWIQGKLQVPL
+300 
-315 YPGYGGYMTYER
+315 
-327 YNMGNIYGKS
+327 
-337 LHGIKNRTFRRT
+337 
-349 GFYEYA
+349 
-355 KVKRFLD
+355 
-362 PVSFFEM
+362 VSFFVWQNVLTCIRSNHDKRRKEVFM
-369 VKERPYLER
+369 PRKIRSNYMEKFKFVYNGRTFESKHKCCNFYGICYRSVMAYQNQYKCRTEEAITHFIELKKSKEIIFRNRKWASIKTCCEFYDINEASVKTDMWNRKCTPQEAIERAIEWK
-378 LIKAGLYHLAEDIM
+378 KAHEITYHGVKYPSLP
-392 DNKAQI
+392 QC
-398 YCEDSGDLGK
+398 CEE
-408 ALGIDRFRLKR
+408 LGINSISVRLYMEK
-419 LRTNNGG
+419 NGVSSTRA
-426 EIFLQWLLLEK
+426 ITHY
-437 AQNKLIRDDVISWMC
+437 I
-452 REKLKPADLM
+452 
-462 FIMDRMAPLQ
+462 
-472 IKNYL
+472 
-477 EKQAAESGESVKD
+477 
-490 LIKTWKD
+490 
-497 YLNKSKKQRIF
+497 KSKKQRIF

-525 DLNPK
+525 GLNPK

-620 EEAVKHFIE
+620 EEAVKHFVE

-699 IYETLEE
+699 SYETLEE

>member
-1 MKLLEATDELIK
+1 MKLTLSIWNDTIK
-13 LAKEDVPVRDKRYY
+13 L
-27 TEQLIYQRGLYLRAE
+27 
-42 VENNILKAAFYLA
+42 NILQGRLHKFYSDTRS
-55 EYLSM
+55 EF
-60 DCRKPVYTL
+60 YTL
-69 YIDKKNDIF
+69 YRVCGSTDKD
-78 KGYDYRTKKWSESM
+78 TKRVKW
-92 LDKTIFSKWLYQEN
+92 T
-106 SYMKEADTA
+106 
-115 LIQKYLESEYD
+115 
-126 DAFYALYVYQR
+126 
-137 EQRHRRLGMKY
+137 LG
-148 EKILTSWDQCMD
+148 
-160 RLPKIP
+160 
-166 KDWLRWQKKVG
+166 
-177 ITQNFIFYHYSRRKD
+177 
-192 QTGYCSWC
+192 
-200 ESEVPISHPHHN
+200 
-212 AVGHCPKC
+212 
-220 RHQIQYKAL
+220 
-229 GRAKNIETQ
+229 
-238 KETAYLLQTCGNN
+238 
-251 VFVLREFQLQ
+251 
-261 MLIVSSSYK
+261 
-270 KPVYSF
+270 
-276 FERRRILYDEELN
+276 
-289 TKEYYF
+289 
-295 GRHHW
+295 
-300 TKESRWIQGKLQVPL
+300 
-315 YPGYGGYMTYER
+315 
-327 YNMGNIYGKS
+327 
-337 LHGIKNRTFRRT
+337 
-349 GFYEYA
+349 
-355 KVKRFLD
+355 
-362 PVSFFEM
+362 VSFFVWQNVLTCIRSNHDKRRKEVFM
-369 VKERPYLER
+369 PRKIRSNYMEKFKFVYNGRTFESKHKCCNFYGICYRSVMAYQNQYKCRTEEAITHFIELKKSKEIIFRNRKWASIKICCEFYDINEASVKTDMWNRKCTPQEAIERAIEWK
-378 LIKAGLYHLAEDIM
+378 KAHEITYHGVKYPSLP
-392 DNKAQI
+392 QC
-398 YCEDSGDLGK
+398 CEE
-408 ALGIDRFRLKR
+408 LGINPISVRLYMEK
-419 LRTNNGG
+419 NGVSSTRA
-426 EIFLQWLLLEK
+426 ITHY
-437 AQNKLIRDDVISWMC
+437 I
-452 REKLKPADLM
+452 
-462 FIMDRMAPLQ
+462 
-472 IKNYL
+472 
-477 EKQAAESGESVKD
+477 
-490 LIKTWKD
+490 
-497 YLNKSKKQRIF
+497 KSKKQRIF

-525 DLNPK
+525 GLNPK

-699 IYETLEE
+699 SYETLKE

>member
-1 MKLLEATDELIK
+1 MYATVYACIRRNTNKILPSCYCLKPVVKLTLSIRNDTIK
-13 LAKEDVPVRDKRYY
+13 L
-27 TEQLIYQRGLYLRAE
+27 
-42 VENNILKAAFYLA
+42 NILQGRLHKFYSDTRS
-55 EYLSM
+55 EF
-60 DCRKPVYTL
+60 YTL
-69 YIDKKNDIF
+69 YRVCGSTDKD
-78 KGYDYRTKKWSESM
+78 TKRVKW
-92 LDKTIFSKWLYQEN
+92 T
-106 SYMKEADTA
+106 
-115 LIQKYLESEYD
+115 
-126 DAFYALYVYQR
+126 
-137 EQRHRRLGMKY
+137 LG
-148 EKILTSWDQCMD
+148 
-160 RLPKIP
+160 
-166 KDWLRWQKKVG
+166 
-177 ITQNFIFYHYSRRKD
+177 
-192 QTGYCSWC
+192 
-200 ESEVPISHPHHN
+200 
-212 AVGHCPKC
+212 
-220 RHQIQYKAL
+220 
-229 GRAKNIETQ
+229 
-238 KETAYLLQTCGNN
+238 
-251 VFVLREFQLQ
+251 
-261 MLIVSSSYK
+261 
-270 KPVYSF
+270 
-276 FERRRILYDEELN
+276 
-289 TKEYYF
+289 
-295 GRHHW
+295 
-300 TKESRWIQGKLQVPL
+300 
-315 YPGYGGYMTYER
+315 
-327 YNMGNIYGKS
+327 
-337 LHGIKNRTFRRT
+337 
-349 GFYEYA
+349 
-355 KVKRFLD
+355 
-362 PVSFFEM
+362 VSFFVWQNVLTCIRSNHDKRRKEVFM
-369 VKERPYLER
+369 PRKIRSNYMEKFKFVYNGRTFESKHKCCNFYGICYRSVMAYQNQYKCRTEEAITHFIELKKSKEIIFRNRKWASIKTCCEFYDINEASVKTDMWNRKCTPQEAIERAIEWK
-378 LIKAGLYHLAEDIM
+378 KAHEITYHGVKYPSLP
-392 DNKAQI
+392 QC
-398 YCEDSGDLGK
+398 CEDLEINPISV
-408 ALGIDRFRLKR
+408 RLYMEK
-419 LRTNNGG
+419 NGVSSTRA
-426 EIFLQWLLLEK
+426 ITHY
-437 AQNKLIRDDVISWMC
+437 I
-452 REKLKPADLM
+452 
-462 FIMDRMAPLQ
+462 
-472 IKNYL
+472 
-477 EKQAAESGESVKD
+477 
-490 LIKTWKD
+490 
-497 YLNKSKKQRIF
+497 KSKKQRIF

-748 KFTFKGTEYPSL
+748 KFTFKWTEYPSL

-847 YVKKQHNK
+847 YVKK

>member
-1 MKLLEATDELIK
+1 MYATVYACIRRNTSKILPSCYCLKPVVKLTLNIWNDTIK
-13 LAKEDVPVRDKRYY
+13 L
-27 TEQLIYQRGLYLRAE
+27 
-42 VENNILKAAFYLA
+42 NILQGRLHKFYSDTRS
-55 EYLSM
+55 EF
-60 DCRKPVYTL
+60 YTL
-69 YIDKKNDIF
+69 YRVCGSTDKD
-78 KGYDYRTKKWSESM
+78 TKRVKW
-92 LDKTIFSKWLYQEN
+92 T
-106 SYMKEADTA
+106 
-115 LIQKYLESEYD
+115 
-126 DAFYALYVYQR
+126 
-137 EQRHRRLGMKY
+137 LG
-148 EKILTSWDQCMD
+148 
-160 RLPKIP
+160 
-166 KDWLRWQKKVG
+166 
-177 ITQNFIFYHYSRRKD
+177 
-192 QTGYCSWC
+192 
-200 ESEVPISHPHHN
+200 
-212 AVGHCPKC
+212 
-220 RHQIQYKAL
+220 
-229 GRAKNIETQ
+229 
-238 KETAYLLQTCGNN
+238 
-251 VFVLREFQLQ
+251 
-261 MLIVSSSYK
+261 
-270 KPVYSF
+270 
-276 FERRRILYDEELN
+276 
-289 TKEYYF
+289 
-295 GRHHW
+295 
-300 TKESRWIQGKLQVPL
+300 
-315 YPGYGGYMTYER
+315 
-327 YNMGNIYGKS
+327 
-337 LHGIKNRTFRRT
+337 
-349 GFYEYA
+349 
-355 KVKRFLD
+355 
-362 PVSFFEM
+362 VSFFVWQNVLTCIRSNHDKRRKEVFM
-369 VKERPYLER
+369 PRKIRSNYMEKFKFVYNGRIFESKHKCCNFYGICYRSVMSYQNQYKCNTEEAITHFIELKKNKEIIFRNRKWASIKTCCEFYDINEASVKTDMWNRKCTPQEAIERAIEWK
-378 LIKAGLYHLAEDIM
+378 KAHEITYHGVKYPSLP
-392 DNKAQI
+392 QC
-398 YCEDSGDLGK
+398 CEE
-408 ALGIDRFRLKR
+408 LGINPISVRLYMEK
-419 LRTNNGG
+419 NGVSSTRA
-426 EIFLQWLLLEK
+426 ITHY
-437 AQNKLIRDDVISWMC
+437 I
-452 REKLKPADLM
+452 
-462 FIMDRMAPLQ
+462 
-472 IKNYL
+472 
-477 EKQAAESGESVKD
+477 
-490 LIKTWKD
+490 
-497 YLNKSKKQRIF
+497 KSKKQRIF

-525 DLNPK
+525 GLNPK

>member
-1 MKLLEATDELIK
+1 MYATVYACIRRNTSKILPSCYCLKPVVKLTLSIWNDTIK
-13 LAKEDVPVRDKRYY
+13 L
-27 TEQLIYQRGLYLRAE
+27 
-42 VENNILKAAFYLA
+42 NILQGRLHKFYSDTRS
-55 EYLSM
+55 EF
-60 DCRKPVYTL
+60 YTL
-69 YIDKKNDIF
+69 YRVCGSTDKD
-78 KGYDYRTKKWSESM
+78 TKRVKW
-92 LDKTIFSKWLYQEN
+92 T
-106 SYMKEADTA
+106 
-115 LIQKYLESEYD
+115 
-126 DAFYALYVYQR
+126 
-137 EQRHRRLGMKY
+137 LG
-148 EKILTSWDQCMD
+148 
-160 RLPKIP
+160 
-166 KDWLRWQKKVG
+166 
-177 ITQNFIFYHYSRRKD
+177 
-192 QTGYCSWC
+192 
-200 ESEVPISHPHHN
+200 
-212 AVGHCPKC
+212 
-220 RHQIQYKAL
+220 
-229 GRAKNIETQ
+229 
-238 KETAYLLQTCGNN
+238 
-251 VFVLREFQLQ
+251 
-261 MLIVSSSYK
+261 
-270 KPVYSF
+270 
-276 FERRRILYDEELN
+276 
-289 TKEYYF
+289 
-295 GRHHW
+295 
-300 TKESRWIQGKLQVPL
+300 
-315 YPGYGGYMTYER
+315 
-327 YNMGNIYGKS
+327 
-337 LHGIKNRTFRRT
+337 
-349 GFYEYA
+349 
-355 KVKRFLD
+355 
-362 PVSFFEM
+362 VSFFVWQNVLTCIRSNHDKRRKEVFM
-369 VKERPYLER
+369 PRKIRSNYMEKFKFVYNGRTFESKHKCCNFYGICYRSVMAYQNQYKCRTEEAITHFIELKKSKEIIFRNRKWASIKTCCEFYDINEASVKTDMWNRKCTPQEAIERAIEWK
-378 LIKAGLYHLAEDIM
+378 KAHEITYHGVKYPSLP
-392 DNKAQI
+392 QC
-398 YCEDSGDLGK
+398 CEE
-408 ALGIDRFRLKR
+408 LGINPISVRLYMEK
-419 LRTNNGG
+419 NGVSSTRA
-426 EIFLQWLLLEK
+426 ITHY
-437 AQNKLIRDDVISWMC
+437 I
-452 REKLKPADLM
+452 
-462 FIMDRMAPLQ
+462 
-472 IKNYL
+472 
-477 EKQAAESGESVKD
+477 
-490 LIKTWKD
+490 
-497 YLNKSKKQRIF
+497 KSKKQRIF

-525 DLNPK
+525 GLNPK

-580 AKEPFFYEGEKY
+580 AKEPFFYDGEKY

-699 IYETLEE
+699 SYETLEE

-748 KFTFKGTEYPSL
+748 KFTFKGMEYPSL

>member
-1 MKLLEATDELIK
+1 MYATVYACIRRNTSKILPSCYCLKPVVKLTLSIWNDTIK
-13 LAKEDVPVRDKRYY
+13 L
-27 TEQLIYQRGLYLRAE
+27 
-42 VENNILKAAFYLA
+42 NILQGRLHKFYSDTRS
-55 EYLSM
+55 EF
-60 DCRKPVYTL
+60 YTL
-69 YIDKKNDIF
+69 YRVCGSTDKD
-78 KGYDYRTKKWSESM
+78 TKRVKW
-92 LDKTIFSKWLYQEN
+92 T
-106 SYMKEADTA
+106 
-115 LIQKYLESEYD
+115 
-126 DAFYALYVYQR
+126 
-137 EQRHRRLGMKY
+137 LG
-148 EKILTSWDQCMD
+148 
-160 RLPKIP
+160 
-166 KDWLRWQKKVG
+166 
-177 ITQNFIFYHYSRRKD
+177 
-192 QTGYCSWC
+192 
-200 ESEVPISHPHHN
+200 
-212 AVGHCPKC
+212 
-220 RHQIQYKAL
+220 
-229 GRAKNIETQ
+229 
-238 KETAYLLQTCGNN
+238 
-251 VFVLREFQLQ
+251 
-261 MLIVSSSYK
+261 
-270 KPVYSF
+270 
-276 FERRRILYDEELN
+276 
-289 TKEYYF
+289 
-295 GRHHW
+295 
-300 TKESRWIQGKLQVPL
+300 
-315 YPGYGGYMTYER
+315 
-327 YNMGNIYGKS
+327 
-337 LHGIKNRTFRRT
+337 
-349 GFYEYA
+349 
-355 KVKRFLD
+355 
-362 PVSFFEM
+362 VSFFVWQNVLTCIRSNHAKRRKEVFM
-369 VKERPYLER
+369 PRKIRSNYMEKFKFLYNGRTFESKHKCCNFYGICYRSVMAYQNQYKCRTEEAITHFIELKKSKEIIFRNRKWASIKTCCEFYDINEASVKTDMWNRKCTPQEAIERAIEWK
-378 LIKAGLYHLAEDIM
+378 KAHEITYHGVKYPSLP
-392 DNKAQI
+392 QC
-398 YCEDSGDLGK
+398 CEE
-408 ALGIDRFRLKR
+408 LGINPISVRLYMEK
-419 LRTNNGG
+419 NGVSSTRA
-426 EIFLQWLLLEK
+426 ITHY
-437 AQNKLIRDDVISWMC
+437 I
-452 REKLKPADLM
+452 
-462 FIMDRMAPLQ
+462 
-472 IKNYL
+472 
-477 EKQAAESGESVKD
+477 
-490 LIKTWKD
+490 
-497 YLNKSKKQRIF
+497 KSKKQRIF

-525 DLNPK
+525 GLNPK

-558 PQESTGNDENSG
+558 PQESTENDENSG

-620 EEAVKHFIE
+620 EEAAKHFIE

-687 VTKKNEFVFRNK
+687 VTKKEEFVFRNK

-742 IEERIQ
+742 IEERIR

>member
-1 MKLLEATDELIK
+1 MYATVYACIRRNTSKILPSCYCLKPVVKLTLSIWNDTIK
-13 LAKEDVPVRDKRYY
+13 L
-27 TEQLIYQRGLYLRAE
+27 
-42 VENNILKAAFYLA
+42 NILQGRLHKFYSDTRS
-55 EYLSM
+55 EF
-60 DCRKPVYTL
+60 YTL
-69 YIDKKNDIF
+69 YRVCGSTDKD
-78 KGYDYRTKKWSESM
+78 TKRVKW
-92 LDKTIFSKWLYQEN
+92 T
-106 SYMKEADTA
+106 
-115 LIQKYLESEYD
+115 
-126 DAFYALYVYQR
+126 
-137 EQRHRRLGMKY
+137 LG
-148 EKILTSWDQCMD
+148 
-160 RLPKIP
+160 
-166 KDWLRWQKKVG
+166 
-177 ITQNFIFYHYSRRKD
+177 
-192 QTGYCSWC
+192 
-200 ESEVPISHPHHN
+200 
-212 AVGHCPKC
+212 
-220 RHQIQYKAL
+220 
-229 GRAKNIETQ
+229 
-238 KETAYLLQTCGNN
+238 
-251 VFVLREFQLQ
+251 
-261 MLIVSSSYK
+261 
-270 KPVYSF
+270 
-276 FERRRILYDEELN
+276 
-289 TKEYYF
+289 
-295 GRHHW
+295 
-300 TKESRWIQGKLQVPL
+300 
-315 YPGYGGYMTYER
+315 
-327 YNMGNIYGKS
+327 
-337 LHGIKNRTFRRT
+337 
-349 GFYEYA
+349 
-355 KVKRFLD
+355 
-362 PVSFFEM
+362 VSFFVWQNVLTCIRSNHDKRRKEVFM
-369 VKERPYLER
+369 PRKIRSNYMEKFKFVYNGRTFESKHKCCNFYGICYRSVMAYQNQYKCRTEEAITHFIELKKSKEIIFRNRKWASIKTCCEFYDINEASVKTDIWNRKCTPQEAIERAIEWK
-378 LIKAGLYHLAEDIM
+378 KAHEITYHGVKYPSLP
-392 DNKAQI
+392 QC
-398 YCEDSGDLGK
+398 CEE
-408 ALGIDRFRLKR
+408 LGINPISVRLYMEK
-419 LRTNNGG
+419 NGVSSTRA
-426 EIFLQWLLLEK
+426 ITHY
-437 AQNKLIRDDVISWMC
+437 I
-452 REKLKPADLM
+452 
-462 FIMDRMAPLQ
+462 
-472 IKNYL
+472 
-477 EKQAAESGESVKD
+477 
-490 LIKTWKD
+490 
-497 YLNKSKKQRIF
+497 KSKKQRIF

-525 DLNPK
+525 GLNPK

-558 PQESTGNDENSG
+558 PQESTENDENSG

-699 IYETLEE
+699 SYETLEE

-748 KFTFKGTEYPSL
+748 KFTFKGMEYPSL

>member
-1 MKLLEATDELIK
+1 MYATVYVCIRRNTSKILPSCYCLKPVVKLTLSIWNDTIK
-13 LAKEDVPVRDKRYY
+13 L
-27 TEQLIYQRGLYLRAE
+27 
-42 VENNILKAAFYLA
+42 NILQGRSHKFYSDTRS
-55 EYLSM
+55 EF
-60 DCRKPVYTL
+60 YTL
-69 YIDKKNDIF
+69 YRVCGSTDKD
-78 KGYDYRTKKWSESM
+78 TKRVKW
-92 LDKTIFSKWLYQEN
+92 T
-106 SYMKEADTA
+106 
-115 LIQKYLESEYD
+115 
-126 DAFYALYVYQR
+126 
-137 EQRHRRLGMKY
+137 LG
-148 EKILTSWDQCMD
+148 
-160 RLPKIP
+160 
-166 KDWLRWQKKVG
+166 
-177 ITQNFIFYHYSRRKD
+177 
-192 QTGYCSWC
+192 
-200 ESEVPISHPHHN
+200 
-212 AVGHCPKC
+212 
-220 RHQIQYKAL
+220 
-229 GRAKNIETQ
+229 
-238 KETAYLLQTCGNN
+238 
-251 VFVLREFQLQ
+251 
-261 MLIVSSSYK
+261 
-270 KPVYSF
+270 
-276 FERRRILYDEELN
+276 
-289 TKEYYF
+289 
-295 GRHHW
+295 
-300 TKESRWIQGKLQVPL
+300 
-315 YPGYGGYMTYER
+315 
-327 YNMGNIYGKS
+327 
-337 LHGIKNRTFRRT
+337 
-349 GFYEYA
+349 
-355 KVKRFLD
+355 
-362 PVSFFEM
+362 VSFFVWQNVLTYIRSNHDKRRKEVFM
-369 VKERPYLER
+369 PRKIRSNYMEKFKFVYNGRTFESKHKCCNFYGICYRSVMAYQNQYKCRTEEAITHFIELKKSKEIIFRNRKWASIKTCCEFYDINEASVKTDMWNRKCTPQEAIERAIEWK
-378 LIKAGLYHLAEDIM
+378 KAHEITYHGVKYPSLP
-392 DNKAQI
+392 QC
-398 YCEDSGDLGK
+398 CEE
-408 ALGIDRFRLKR
+408 LGINPISVRLYMEK
-419 LRTNNGG
+419 NGVSSTRA
-426 EIFLQWLLLEK
+426 ITHY
-437 AQNKLIRDDVISWMC
+437 I
-452 REKLKPADLM
+452 
-462 FIMDRMAPLQ
+462 
-472 IKNYL
+472 
-477 EKQAAESGESVKD
+477 
-490 LIKTWKD
+490 
-497 YLNKSKKQRIF
+497 KSKKQRIF

-525 DLNPK
+525 GLNPK

-605 ETSVRARAW
+605 ETSVRTRAW

-748 KFTFKGTEYPSL
+748 KFTFKGAEYPSL

>member
-1 MKLLEATDELIK
+1 MYATVYACIRRNTSKILPSCYCLKPVVKLTLSIWNDTIK
-13 LAKEDVPVRDKRYY
+13 L
-27 TEQLIYQRGLYLRAE
+27 
-42 VENNILKAAFYLA
+42 NILQGRLHKFYSDTRS
-55 EYLSM
+55 EF
-60 DCRKPVYTL
+60 YTL
-69 YIDKKNDIF
+69 YRVCGSTDKD
-78 KGYDYRTKKWSESM
+78 TKRVKW
-92 LDKTIFSKWLYQEN
+92 T
-106 SYMKEADTA
+106 
-115 LIQKYLESEYD
+115 
-126 DAFYALYVYQR
+126 
-137 EQRHRRLGMKY
+137 LG
-148 EKILTSWDQCMD
+148 
-160 RLPKIP
+160 
-166 KDWLRWQKKVG
+166 
-177 ITQNFIFYHYSRRKD
+177 
-192 QTGYCSWC
+192 
-200 ESEVPISHPHHN
+200 
-212 AVGHCPKC
+212 
-220 RHQIQYKAL
+220 
-229 GRAKNIETQ
+229 
-238 KETAYLLQTCGNN
+238 
-251 VFVLREFQLQ
+251 
-261 MLIVSSSYK
+261 
-270 KPVYSF
+270 
-276 FERRRILYDEELN
+276 
-289 TKEYYF
+289 
-295 GRHHW
+295 
-300 TKESRWIQGKLQVPL
+300 
-315 YPGYGGYMTYER
+315 
-327 YNMGNIYGKS
+327 
-337 LHGIKNRTFRRT
+337 
-349 GFYEYA
+349 
-355 KVKRFLD
+355 
-362 PVSFFEM
+362 VSFFVWQNVLTCIRSNHDKRRKEVFM
-369 VKERPYLER
+369 PRKIRSNYMEKFKFVYNGRTFESKHKCCNFYGICYRSVMAYQNQYKCRTEEAITHFIELKKSKEIIFRNRKWASIKTCCEFYDINEASVKTDMWNRKCTPQEAIERAIEWK
-378 LIKAGLYHLAEDIM
+378 KAHEITYHGVKYPSLP
-392 DNKAQI
+392 QC
-398 YCEDSGDLGK
+398 CEE
-408 ALGIDRFRLKR
+408 LGINPISVRLYMEK
-419 LRTNNGG
+419 NGVSSTRA
-426 EIFLQWLLLEK
+426 ITHY
-437 AQNKLIRDDVISWMC
+437 I
-452 REKLKPADLM
+452 
-462 FIMDRMAPLQ
+462 
-472 IKNYL
+472 
-477 EKQAAESGESVKD
+477 
-490 LIKTWKD
+490 
-497 YLNKSKKQRIF
+497 KSKKQRIF

-558 PQESTGNDENSG
+558 PQESTENDENSG

-760 RACCKKYGIE
+760 RACCKKYDIE

-847 YVKKQHNK
+847 YVKK

>member
-1 MKLLEATDELIK
+1 MYATVYACIRRNTSKILPSCYCLKPVVKLTLSIWNDTIK
-13 LAKEDVPVRDKRYY
+13 L
-27 TEQLIYQRGLYLRAE
+27 
-42 VENNILKAAFYLA
+42 NILQGRLHKFYSDTRS
-55 EYLSM
+55 EF
-60 DCRKPVYTL
+60 YTL
-69 YIDKKNDIF
+69 YRVCGSTDKD
-78 KGYDYRTKKWSESM
+78 TKRVKW
-92 LDKTIFSKWLYQEN
+92 T
-106 SYMKEADTA
+106 
-115 LIQKYLESEYD
+115 
-126 DAFYALYVYQR
+126 
-137 EQRHRRLGMKY
+137 LG
-148 EKILTSWDQCMD
+148 
-160 RLPKIP
+160 
-166 KDWLRWQKKVG
+166 
-177 ITQNFIFYHYSRRKD
+177 
-192 QTGYCSWC
+192 
-200 ESEVPISHPHHN
+200 
-212 AVGHCPKC
+212 
-220 RHQIQYKAL
+220 
-229 GRAKNIETQ
+229 
-238 KETAYLLQTCGNN
+238 
-251 VFVLREFQLQ
+251 
-261 MLIVSSSYK
+261 
-270 KPVYSF
+270 
-276 FERRRILYDEELN
+276 
-289 TKEYYF
+289 
-295 GRHHW
+295 
-300 TKESRWIQGKLQVPL
+300 
-315 YPGYGGYMTYER
+315 
-327 YNMGNIYGKS
+327 
-337 LHGIKNRTFRRT
+337 
-349 GFYEYA
+349 
-355 KVKRFLD
+355 
-362 PVSFFEM
+362 VSFFVWQNVLTCIRSNHAKRRKEVFM
-369 VKERPYLER
+369 PRKIRSNYMEKFKFVYNGRTFESKHKCCDFYGICYRSVMAYQNQYKCRTEEAITHFIELKKSKEIIFRNRKWASIKTCCEFYDINEASVKTDMWNRKCTPQEAIERAIEWK
-378 LIKAGLYHLAEDIM
+378 KAHEITYHGVKYPSLP
-392 DNKAQI
+392 QC
-398 YCEDSGDLGK
+398 CEE
-408 ALGIDRFRLKR
+408 LGINPISVRLYMEK
-419 LRTNNGG
+419 NGVSSTRA
-426 EIFLQWLLLEK
+426 ITHY
-437 AQNKLIRDDVISWMC
+437 I
-452 REKLKPADLM
+452 
-462 FIMDRMAPLQ
+462 
-472 IKNYL
+472 
-477 EKQAAESGESVKD
+477 
-490 LIKTWKD
+490 
-497 YLNKSKKQRIF
+497 KSKKQRIF

-525 DLNPK
+525 GLNPK

-699 IYETLEE
+699 SYETLEE

-720 RKYRLGCSTD
+720 RKYRLGCSID

>member
-1 MKLLEATDELIK
+1 MYATVYVCICRNTSKILPSCYCLKTVVKLTLSIWNDTIK
-13 LAKEDVPVRDKRYY
+13 L
-27 TEQLIYQRGLYLRAE
+27 
-42 VENNILKAAFYLA
+42 NILQGRLHKFYSDTRS
-55 EYLSM
+55 EF
-60 DCRKPVYTL
+60 YTL
-69 YIDKKNDIF
+69 YRVCGSTDKD
-78 KGYDYRTKKWSESM
+78 TKRVKW
-92 LDKTIFSKWLYQEN
+92 T
-106 SYMKEADTA
+106 
-115 LIQKYLESEYD
+115 
-126 DAFYALYVYQR
+126 
-137 EQRHRRLGMKY
+137 LG
-148 EKILTSWDQCMD
+148 
-160 RLPKIP
+160 
-166 KDWLRWQKKVG
+166 
-177 ITQNFIFYHYSRRKD
+177 
-192 QTGYCSWC
+192 
-200 ESEVPISHPHHN
+200 
-212 AVGHCPKC
+212 
-220 RHQIQYKAL
+220 
-229 GRAKNIETQ
+229 
-238 KETAYLLQTCGNN
+238 
-251 VFVLREFQLQ
+251 
-261 MLIVSSSYK
+261 
-270 KPVYSF
+270 
-276 FERRRILYDEELN
+276 
-289 TKEYYF
+289 
-295 GRHHW
+295 
-300 TKESRWIQGKLQVPL
+300 
-315 YPGYGGYMTYER
+315 
-327 YNMGNIYGKS
+327 
-337 LHGIKNRTFRRT
+337 
-349 GFYEYA
+349 
-355 KVKRFLD
+355 
-362 PVSFFEM
+362 VSFFVWQNVLTCIRSNHAKRRKEVFM
-369 VKERPYLER
+369 PRKIRSNYMEKFKFVYNGRTFESKHKCCNFYGICYRSVMAYQNQYKCRTEEAITHFIELKKSKEIIFRNRKWASIKTCCEFYDINEASVKTDMWNRKCTPQEAIERAIEWK
-378 LIKAGLYHLAEDIM
+378 KAHEITYHGVKYPSLP
-392 DNKAQI
+392 QC
-398 YCEDSGDLGK
+398 CEE
-408 ALGIDRFRLKR
+408 LGINPISVRLYMEK
-419 LRTNNGG
+419 NGVSSTRA
-426 EIFLQWLLLEK
+426 ITHY
-437 AQNKLIRDDVISWMC
+437 I
-452 REKLKPADLM
+452 
-462 FIMDRMAPLQ
+462 
-472 IKNYL
+472 
-477 EKQAAESGESVKD
+477 
-490 LIKTWKD
+490 
-497 YLNKSKKQRIF
+497 KSKKQRIF

-525 DLNPK
+525 GLNPK

-558 PQESTGNDENSG
+558 PQESTENDENSG

-699 IYETLEE
+699 SYETLEE

>member
-1 MKLLEATDELIK
+1 MYATVYVCICRNTSKILPSCYCLKTVVKLTLSIWNDTIK
-13 LAKEDVPVRDKRYY
+13 L
-27 TEQLIYQRGLYLRAE
+27 
-42 VENNILKAAFYLA
+42 NILQGRLHKFYSDTRS
-55 EYLSM
+55 EF
-60 DCRKPVYTL
+60 YTL
-69 YIDKKNDIF
+69 YRVCGSTDKD
-78 KGYDYRTKKWSESM
+78 TKRVKW
-92 LDKTIFSKWLYQEN
+92 T
-106 SYMKEADTA
+106 
-115 LIQKYLESEYD
+115 
-126 DAFYALYVYQR
+126 
-137 EQRHRRLGMKY
+137 LG
-148 EKILTSWDQCMD
+148 
-160 RLPKIP
+160 
-166 KDWLRWQKKVG
+166 
-177 ITQNFIFYHYSRRKD
+177 
-192 QTGYCSWC
+192 
-200 ESEVPISHPHHN
+200 
-212 AVGHCPKC
+212 
-220 RHQIQYKAL
+220 
-229 GRAKNIETQ
+229 
-238 KETAYLLQTCGNN
+238 
-251 VFVLREFQLQ
+251 
-261 MLIVSSSYK
+261 
-270 KPVYSF
+270 
-276 FERRRILYDEELN
+276 
-289 TKEYYF
+289 
-295 GRHHW
+295 
-300 TKESRWIQGKLQVPL
+300 
-315 YPGYGGYMTYER
+315 
-327 YNMGNIYGKS
+327 
-337 LHGIKNRTFRRT
+337 
-349 GFYEYA
+349 
-355 KVKRFLD
+355 
-362 PVSFFEM
+362 VSFFVWQNVLTCIRSNHDKRRKEVFM
-369 VKERPYLER
+369 PRKIRSNYMEKFKFVYNGRTFESKHKCCNFYGICYRSVMAYQNQYKCRTEEAITHFIELKKSKEIIFRNRKWASIKTCCEFYDINEASVKTDMWNRKCTPQEAIERAIEWK
-378 LIKAGLYHLAEDIM
+378 KAHEITYHGVKYPSLP
-392 DNKAQI
+392 QC
-398 YCEDSGDLGK
+398 CEE
-408 ALGIDRFRLKR
+408 LGINPISVRLYMEK
-419 LRTNNGG
+419 NGVSSTRA
-426 EIFLQWLLLEK
+426 ITHY
-437 AQNKLIRDDVISWMC
+437 I
-452 REKLKPADLM
+452 
-462 FIMDRMAPLQ
+462 
-472 IKNYL
+472 
-477 EKQAAESGESVKD
+477 
-490 LIKTWKD
+490 
-497 YLNKSKKQRIF
+497 KSKKQRIF

-525 DLNPK
+525 GLNPK

-605 ETSVRARAW
+605 ETSVRVRAW

-699 IYETLEE
+699 SYETLEE

>member
-1 MKLLEATDELIK
+1 MYATVYVCIRRNTSKILRSCYCLKPVVKLTLSIWNDTIK
-13 LAKEDVPVRDKRYY
+13 L
-27 TEQLIYQRGLYLRAE
+27 
-42 VENNILKAAFYLA
+42 NILQGRLHKFYSDTRS
-55 EYLSM
+55 EF
-60 DCRKPVYTL
+60 YTL
-69 YIDKKNDIF
+69 YRVCGSTDKD
-78 KGYDYRTKKWSESM
+78 TKRVKW
-92 LDKTIFSKWLYQEN
+92 T
-106 SYMKEADTA
+106 
-115 LIQKYLESEYD
+115 
-126 DAFYALYVYQR
+126 
-137 EQRHRRLGMKY
+137 LG
-148 EKILTSWDQCMD
+148 
-160 RLPKIP
+160 
-166 KDWLRWQKKVG
+166 
-177 ITQNFIFYHYSRRKD
+177 
-192 QTGYCSWC
+192 
-200 ESEVPISHPHHN
+200 
-212 AVGHCPKC
+212 
-220 RHQIQYKAL
+220 
-229 GRAKNIETQ
+229 
-238 KETAYLLQTCGNN
+238 
-251 VFVLREFQLQ
+251 
-261 MLIVSSSYK
+261 
-270 KPVYSF
+270 
-276 FERRRILYDEELN
+276 
-289 TKEYYF
+289 
-295 GRHHW
+295 
-300 TKESRWIQGKLQVPL
+300 
-315 YPGYGGYMTYER
+315 
-327 YNMGNIYGKS
+327 
-337 LHGIKNRTFRRT
+337 
-349 GFYEYA
+349 
-355 KVKRFLD
+355 
-362 PVSFFEM
+362 VSFFVWQNVLTCIRSNHAKRRKEVFM
-369 VKERPYLER
+369 PRKIRSNYREKFKFVYNGKTFESKRQCCKVYGICYRSVMAYQNQYKCRTEEAITHFIELKKSKEIIFRNRKWASIKTCCEFYDINEASVKTDMWNRKCTPQEAIERAIEWK
-378 LIKAGLYHLAEDIM
+378 KAHEITYHGVKYPSLP
-392 DNKAQI
+392 QC
-398 YCEDSGDLGK
+398 CEE
-408 ALGIDRFRLKR
+408 LGINPISVRLYMEK
-419 LRTNNGG
+419 NGVSSTRA
-426 EIFLQWLLLEK
+426 ITHY
-437 AQNKLIRDDVISWMC
+437 I
-452 REKLKPADLM
+452 
-462 FIMDRMAPLQ
+462 
-472 IKNYL
+472 
-477 EKQAAESGESVKD
+477 
-490 LIKTWKD
+490 
-497 YLNKSKKQRIF
+497 KSKKQRIF

-525 DLNPK
+525 GLNPK

-699 IYETLEE
+699 SYETLEE

>member
-1 MKLLEATDELIK
+1 MYATVYACIRRNTSKILPSCYCLKPVVKLTLSIWNDTIK
-13 LAKEDVPVRDKRYY
+13 L
-27 TEQLIYQRGLYLRAE
+27 
-42 VENNILKAAFYLA
+42 NILQGRLHKFYSDTRS
-55 EYLSM
+55 EF
-60 DCRKPVYTL
+60 YTL
-69 YIDKKNDIF
+69 YRVCGSTDKD
-78 KGYDYRTKKWSESM
+78 TKRVKW
-92 LDKTIFSKWLYQEN
+92 T
-106 SYMKEADTA
+106 
-115 LIQKYLESEYD
+115 
-126 DAFYALYVYQR
+126 
-137 EQRHRRLGMKY
+137 LG
-148 EKILTSWDQCMD
+148 
-160 RLPKIP
+160 
-166 KDWLRWQKKVG
+166 
-177 ITQNFIFYHYSRRKD
+177 
-192 QTGYCSWC
+192 
-200 ESEVPISHPHHN
+200 
-212 AVGHCPKC
+212 
-220 RHQIQYKAL
+220 
-229 GRAKNIETQ
+229 
-238 KETAYLLQTCGNN
+238 
-251 VFVLREFQLQ
+251 
-261 MLIVSSSYK
+261 
-270 KPVYSF
+270 
-276 FERRRILYDEELN
+276 
-289 TKEYYF
+289 
-295 GRHHW
+295 
-300 TKESRWIQGKLQVPL
+300 
-315 YPGYGGYMTYER
+315 
-327 YNMGNIYGKS
+327 
-337 LHGIKNRTFRRT
+337 
-349 GFYEYA
+349 
-355 KVKRFLD
+355 
-362 PVSFFEM
+362 VSFFVWQNVLTCIRSNHDKRRKEVFM
-369 VKERPYLER
+369 PRKIRSNYMEKFKFVYNGRTFESKHKCCNFYGICYRSVMAYQNQYKCRTEEAITHFIELKKSKEIIFRNRKWASIKTCCEFYDINEASVKTDMWNRKCTPQEAIERAIEWK
-378 LIKAGLYHLAEDIM
+378 KAHEITYHGVKYPSLP
-392 DNKAQI
+392 QC
-398 YCEDSGDLGK
+398 CEE
-408 ALGIDRFRLKR
+408 LGINPISVRLYMEK
-419 LRTNNGG
+419 NGVSSTRA
-426 EIFLQWLLLEK
+426 ITHY
-437 AQNKLIRDDVISWMC
+437 I
-452 REKLKPADLM
+452 
-462 FIMDRMAPLQ
+462 
-472 IKNYL
+472 
-477 EKQAAESGESVKD
+477 
-490 LIKTWKD
+490 
-497 YLNKSKKQRIF
+497 KSKKQRIF

-699 IYETLEE
+699 SYETLKE

>member
-1 MKLLEATDELIK
+1 MNKKELRNMKLLEATDELIK
-13 LAKEDVPVRDKRYY
+13 LAKEDVPVRDKGYY

-42 VENNILKAAFYLA
+42 VENNILKVAFYLA
-55 EYLSM
+55 EYLSR

-69 YIDKKNDIF
+69 YIDKKNDVF

-212 AVGHCPKC
+212 TVGNCPKC

-355 KVKRFLD
+355 KAKKYLD
-362 PVSFFEM
+362 PVNFFEM
-369 VKERPYLER
+369 VRERPYLER

-398 YCEDSGDLGK
+398 YCKDSGNLGK
-408 ALGIDRFRLKR
+408 ALGIDGFRLKR

-437 AQNKLIRDDVISWMC
+437 TQNKLIHDDVILWMC

-497 YLNKSKKQRIF
+497 YLNMAIRVGVNVQDSVIYRARRLMQRHNEMI
-508 AFRGKEYNSF
+508 KEI
-518 TECCLAY
+518 EAK
-525 DLNPK
+525 DL
-530 IVRSAAYRTKSSL
+530 ILRAG
-543 PETLEKNVSHMEGCV
+543 ELEK
-558 PQESTGNDENSG
+558 
-570 NKVISKKRHR
+570 
-580 AKEPFFYEGEKY
+580 KY
-592 VSLGQCCEIYGIN
+592 PGLN
-605 ETSVRARAW
+605 
-614 RIHCTW
+614 RICR
-620 EEAVKHFIE
+620 
-629 KSNADELKKIF
+629 DLKK
-640 VYKGKEYQSV
+640 YEYADKEYQIVVPEKVDDILYEAKLMHHCVNNTETYYERMSQQESYILFLRK
-650 AECCRKY
+650 AEQP
-657 DVRAAS
+657 
-663 VRNRASSTGCSIE
+663 T
-676 EALDHFIKKKI
+676 EA
-687 VTKKNEFVFRNK
+687 
-699 IYETLEE
+699 YYTLEVE
-706 CCEVYGVNANSVSS
+706 PDGTIGRHVLFITS
-720 RKYRLGCSTD
+720 R
-730 ESLEHFIANKEI
+730 
-742 IEERIQ
+742 
-748 KFTFKGTEYPSL
+748 
-760 RACCKKYGIE
+760 
-770 DACVRQ
+770 
-776 RARDKNCSIEE
+776 
-787 SFEHFMTRKRK
+787 M
-798 KMLDN
+798 
-803 PEFDYHGTLYPSL
+803 
-816 KECCEKL
+816 
-823 KISKN
+823 KIL
-828 SVVSKSRRSGCSL
+828 SL
-841 QEAVEY
+841 QGIFL
-847 YVKKQHNK
+847 

>member
-1 MKLLEATDELIK
+1 MYATVYACIRRNTSKILPSCYCLKPVVKLTLSIWNDTIK
-13 LAKEDVPVRDKRYY
+13 L
-27 TEQLIYQRGLYLRAE
+27 
-42 VENNILKAAFYLA
+42 NILQGRLHKFYSDTRS
-55 EYLSM
+55 EF
-60 DCRKPVYTL
+60 YTL
-69 YIDKKNDIF
+69 YRVCGSTDKD
-78 KGYDYRTKKWSESM
+78 TKRVKW
-92 LDKTIFSKWLYQEN
+92 T
-106 SYMKEADTA
+106 
-115 LIQKYLESEYD
+115 
-126 DAFYALYVYQR
+126 
-137 EQRHRRLGMKY
+137 LG
-148 EKILTSWDQCMD
+148 
-160 RLPKIP
+160 
-166 KDWLRWQKKVG
+166 
-177 ITQNFIFYHYSRRKD
+177 
-192 QTGYCSWC
+192 
-200 ESEVPISHPHHN
+200 
-212 AVGHCPKC
+212 
-220 RHQIQYKAL
+220 
-229 GRAKNIETQ
+229 
-238 KETAYLLQTCGNN
+238 
-251 VFVLREFQLQ
+251 
-261 MLIVSSSYK
+261 
-270 KPVYSF
+270 
-276 FERRRILYDEELN
+276 
-289 TKEYYF
+289 
-295 GRHHW
+295 
-300 TKESRWIQGKLQVPL
+300 
-315 YPGYGGYMTYER
+315 
-327 YNMGNIYGKS
+327 
-337 LHGIKNRTFRRT
+337 
-349 GFYEYA
+349 
-355 KVKRFLD
+355 
-362 PVSFFEM
+362 VSFF
-369 VKERPYLER
+369 VWQNVLTCIRSNHDKRRKEVFMPRKIRSNYMEKFKFVYNGRTFESKHKCCDFYGICYRSVMAYQNQYKCRTEEAITHFIELKKSKEIIFR
-378 LIKAGLYHLAEDIM
+378 NRKWASIKTCCEFYDL
-392 DNKAQI
+392 N
-398 YCEDSGDLGK
+398 EDSVKTDMWNRKCTPQEAIERAIEWKK
-408 ALGIDRFRLKR
+408 AHEITYHGVKYPSLPQCCEELGINPISVRLYMEK
-419 LRTNNGG
+419 NGVSSTRA
-426 EIFLQWLLLEK
+426 ITHY
-437 AQNKLIRDDVISWMC
+437 I
-452 REKLKPADLM
+452 
-462 FIMDRMAPLQ
+462 
-472 IKNYL
+472 
-477 EKQAAESGESVKD
+477 
-490 LIKTWKD
+490 
-497 YLNKSKKQRIF
+497 KSKKQRIF

-787 SFEHFMTRKRK
+787 SFEHFMKRKRK

-847 YVKKQHNK
+847 YVKK

>member
-1 MKLLEATDELIK
+1 MYATVYACIRSNTSKILPSCYCLKPVVKLTLSIWNDTIK
-13 LAKEDVPVRDKRYY
+13 L
-27 TEQLIYQRGLYLRAE
+27 
-42 VENNILKAAFYLA
+42 NILQGRLHKFYSDTRSEL
-55 EYLSM
+55 
-60 DCRKPVYTL
+60 YTL
-69 YIDKKNDIF
+69 YRVCGSTDKD
-78 KGYDYRTKKWSESM
+78 TKRVKW
-92 LDKTIFSKWLYQEN
+92 T
-106 SYMKEADTA
+106 
-115 LIQKYLESEYD
+115 
-126 DAFYALYVYQR
+126 
-137 EQRHRRLGMKY
+137 LG
-148 EKILTSWDQCMD
+148 
-160 RLPKIP
+160 
-166 KDWLRWQKKVG
+166 
-177 ITQNFIFYHYSRRKD
+177 
-192 QTGYCSWC
+192 
-200 ESEVPISHPHHN
+200 
-212 AVGHCPKC
+212 
-220 RHQIQYKAL
+220 
-229 GRAKNIETQ
+229 
-238 KETAYLLQTCGNN
+238 
-251 VFVLREFQLQ
+251 
-261 MLIVSSSYK
+261 
-270 KPVYSF
+270 
-276 FERRRILYDEELN
+276 
-289 TKEYYF
+289 
-295 GRHHW
+295 
-300 TKESRWIQGKLQVPL
+300 
-315 YPGYGGYMTYER
+315 
-327 YNMGNIYGKS
+327 
-337 LHGIKNRTFRRT
+337 
-349 GFYEYA
+349 
-355 KVKRFLD
+355 
-362 PVSFFEM
+362 VSFFVWQNVLTCIRSNHDKRRKEVFM
-369 VKERPYLER
+369 PRKIRSNYMEKFKFVYNGRTFESKHKCCNFYGICYRSVMAYQNQYKCRTEEAITHFIELKKSKEIIFRNRKWASIKTCCEFYDINEASVKTDIWNRKCTPQEAIERAIEWK
-378 LIKAGLYHLAEDIM
+378 KAHEITYHGVKYPSLP
-392 DNKAQI
+392 QC
-398 YCEDSGDLGK
+398 CEE
-408 ALGIDRFRLKR
+408 LGINPISVRLYMEK
-419 LRTNNGG
+419 NGVSSTRA
-426 EIFLQWLLLEK
+426 ITHY
-437 AQNKLIRDDVISWMC
+437 I
-452 REKLKPADLM
+452 
-462 FIMDRMAPLQ
+462 
-472 IKNYL
+472 
-477 EKQAAESGESVKD
+477 
-490 LIKTWKD
+490 
-497 YLNKSKKQRIF
+497 KSKKQRIF

-525 DLNPK
+525 GLNPK

-699 IYETLEE
+699 SYETLEE

>member
-1 MKLLEATDELIK
+1 
-13 LAKEDVPVRDKRYY
+13 
-27 TEQLIYQRGLYLRAE
+27 
-42 VENNILKAAFYLA
+42 
-55 EYLSM
+55 
-60 DCRKPVYTL
+60 
-69 YIDKKNDIF
+69 
-78 KGYDYRTKKWSESM
+78 
-92 LDKTIFSKWLYQEN
+92 
-106 SYMKEADTA
+106 
-115 LIQKYLESEYD
+115 
-126 DAFYALYVYQR
+126 
-137 EQRHRRLGMKY
+137 MKY

-212 AVGHCPKC
+212 TVGNCPKC

-355 KVKRFLD
+355 KAKKYLD
-362 PVSFFEM
+362 PVNFFEM
-369 VKERPYLER
+369 VRERPYLER

-398 YCEDSGDLGK
+398 YCKDSGNLGK
-408 ALGIDRFRLKR
+408 ALGIDGFRLKR

-437 AQNKLIRDDVISWMC
+437 TQNKLIHDDVILWMC

-497 YLNKSKKQRIF
+497 YLNMAIRVGVNVQDSVIYRARKLMQRHNEMI
-508 AFRGKEYNSF
+508 KEI
-518 TECCLAY
+518 EAK
-525 DLNPK
+525 DL
-530 IVRSAAYRTKSSL
+530 ILRAG
-543 PETLEKNVSHMEGCV
+543 ELEK
-558 PQESTGNDENSG
+558 
-570 NKVISKKRHR
+570 
-580 AKEPFFYEGEKY
+580 KY
-592 VSLGQCCEIYGIN
+592 PGLN
-605 ETSVRARAW
+605 
-614 RIHCTW
+614 RICR
-620 EEAVKHFIE
+620 
-629 KSNADELKKIF
+629 DLKK
-640 VYKGKEYQSV
+640 YEYADKEYQIVVPEKVDDILYEAKLMHHCVNNTETYYERMSQQESYILFLRK
-650 AECCRKY
+650 AEQPTEAYYTLEVEPDGTIRQTRTFY
-657 DVRAAS
+657 NQQNED
-663 VRNRASSTGCSIE
+663 IE
-676 EALDHFIKKKI
+676 LARDFLVKWQKQLKKKLAKEDYKLA
-687 VTKKNEFVFRNK
+687 VKSQSLRKKEIDELRSKGVRVNGVGYCNK
-699 IYETLEE
+699 LLAEILEE
-706 CCEVYGVNANSVSS
+706 DLMEAGN
-720 RKYRLGCSTD
+720 R
-730 ESLEHFIANKEI
+730 ELEEQA
-742 IEERIQ
+742 
-748 KFTFKGTEYPSL
+748 
-760 RACCKKYGIE
+760 A
-770 DACVRQ
+770 
-776 RARDKNCSIEE
+776 
-787 SFEHFMTRKRK
+787 
-798 KMLDN
+798 
-803 PEFDYHGTLYPSL
+803 
-816 KECCEKL
+816 
-823 KISKN
+823 
-828 SVVSKSRRSGCSL
+828 
-841 QEAVEY
+841 
-847 YVKKQHNK
+847 

>member
-1 MKLLEATDELIK
+1 MQGRLHK
-13 LAKEDVPVRDKRYY
+13 
-27 TEQLIYQRGLYLRAE
+27 
-42 VENNILKAAFYLA
+42 FYSDTRS
-55 EYLSM
+55 EF
-60 DCRKPVYTL
+60 YTL
-69 YIDKKNDIF
+69 YRVCGSTDKD
-78 KGYDYRTKKWSESM
+78 TKRVKW
-92 LDKTIFSKWLYQEN
+92 T
-106 SYMKEADTA
+106 
-115 LIQKYLESEYD
+115 
-126 DAFYALYVYQR
+126 
-137 EQRHRRLGMKY
+137 LG
-148 EKILTSWDQCMD
+148 
-160 RLPKIP
+160 
-166 KDWLRWQKKVG
+166 
-177 ITQNFIFYHYSRRKD
+177 
-192 QTGYCSWC
+192 
-200 ESEVPISHPHHN
+200 
-212 AVGHCPKC
+212 
-220 RHQIQYKAL
+220 
-229 GRAKNIETQ
+229 
-238 KETAYLLQTCGNN
+238 
-251 VFVLREFQLQ
+251 
-261 MLIVSSSYK
+261 
-270 KPVYSF
+270 
-276 FERRRILYDEELN
+276 
-289 TKEYYF
+289 
-295 GRHHW
+295 
-300 TKESRWIQGKLQVPL
+300 
-315 YPGYGGYMTYER
+315 
-327 YNMGNIYGKS
+327 
-337 LHGIKNRTFRRT
+337 
-349 GFYEYA
+349 
-355 KVKRFLD
+355 
-362 PVSFFEM
+362 VSFFVWQNVLTCIRSNHDKRRKEVFM
-369 VKERPYLER
+369 PRKIRSNYMEKFKFVYNGRTFESKHKCCNFYGICYRSVMAYQNQYKCRTEEAITHFIELEKSKEIIFRNRKWASIKTCCEFYDINEASVKTDMWNRKCTPQEAIERAIEWK
-378 LIKAGLYHLAEDIM
+378 KAHEITYHGVKYPSLP
-392 DNKAQI
+392 QC
-398 YCEDSGDLGK
+398 CEE
-408 ALGIDRFRLKR
+408 LGINPISVRLYMEK
-419 LRTNNGG
+419 NGVSSTRA
-426 EIFLQWLLLEK
+426 ITHY
-437 AQNKLIRDDVISWMC
+437 I
-452 REKLKPADLM
+452 
-462 FIMDRMAPLQ
+462 
-472 IKNYL
+472 
-477 EKQAAESGESVKD
+477 
-490 LIKTWKD
+490 
-497 YLNKSKKQRIF
+497 KSKKQRIF